1 MKKVLI
7 GLLLIIPMAI
17 VAAVVLVTNVVLITP
32 DITVASV
39 AIVDPDFYQDV
50 DNVSLYFDRPGMQY
64 QLAALVLPKKATN
77 KKVHWS
83 IENSVSYDPEYEG
96 DIATVDDNGN
106 VTINWTGTFDVVAK
120 TDDGGKTDRCRF
132 EIKSD
137 VARSAY
143 IVYKDAKQLDGM
155 PGIDITTDEI
165 IRLEACAH
173 PIDVDLE
180 YVTWE
185 SSDKNVLSVDANGVV
200 VPQGAGTAT
209 VTMKLKSKDFVSGS
223 EKRVAPE
230 IVRTV
235 QITVRGG
242 VFPTALKYVHT
253 DSVSLSSIGAEGSTL
268 VKSQNATL
276 ESGTIVFSGKTGY
289 AVLEK
294 GGKTMTLR
302 KVESETSIVFENAD
316 VIENNTVIVGKV
328 PYKLNAIFAASG
340 EKASGA
346 RYYSSNP
353 DVATID
359 EKTGLITAISSG
371 EVTFAAE
378 FGGERISIDLHVRKP
393 VIYFMLEKDA
403 PQGIADECV
412 YGSMYFEY
420 SGEEMTGR
428 LVPFRQIKV
437 VAPEDLTGSENLNR
451 FKWSVVSDGDI
462 ATIDENGVI
471 TFSEFEKGV
480 RKNVKVI
487 AEAKDSP
494 YAGDSIRREY
504 NFTVMYGVNVKT
516 ADELTKAVNEEID
529 GKDGKKYK
537 YEVFMR
543 NDITI
548 RSIRYTEQD
557 TSKLNVSS
565 SDKGDETRTWFNAP
579 LTLTT
584 SLYGNGY
591 TIDWKHKDFD
601 KATDK
606 ANIMGSNIFML
617 KGQEDKNEPRV
628 LLRNVKVKSS
638 ELPKEN
644 SFASNDFVGIGV
656 QTMGNVHVQYCVIEN
671 AMYCMRIGGYDNQEK
686 AVEKGDFAETLIE
699 GTIMSNS
706 SKFTCF
712 SWCTFKNQRVVMKNC
727 VYGQAASPSVGFSS
741 GDDNEEHTCNLDIQG
756 ILRIYNWKQDID
768 LDLVGRITSNEA
780 IDNLLKEVIQK
791 GLSGKR
797 YEHLFVKDSGVR
809 YMHCGMLFSGLN
821 HENRVTVTGALEENG
836 FDHEEIQISE
846 LVEEVNKVLAS
857 TLKGKLNPVT
867 FYGYTDESKTPVKHN
882 SNLVHSQGLYKL
894 LRGE

>member
-106 VTINWTGTFDVVAK
+106 VTINWTGTFDIVAK

-143 IVYKDAKQLDGM
+143 IVYKDVKLGET

-242 VFPTALKYVHT
+242 MFPTALKYVHT

-276 ESGTIVFSGKTGY
+276 KSDAIVFSGTGY

-302 KVESETSIVFENAD
+302 KVESENSIVFENAD
-316 VIENNTVIVGKV
+316 VIENSTVIVGKV

-346 RYYSSNP
+346 RYKSLNT

-371 EVTFAAE
+371 GVTFTAE
-378 FGGERISIDLHVRKP
+378 FGEERISIDLRVRKP

-403 PQGIADECV
+403 PQGIADECI
-412 YGSMYFEY
+412 YGNMYFEY

-428 LVPFRQIKV
+428 LVPVRQIKV
-437 VAPEDLTGSENLNR
+437 VAPEDLTGSENLSR

-480 RKNVKVI
+480 RKNVKVT

-494 YAGDSIRREY
+494 YAGDSIKREY
-504 NFTVMYGVNVKT
+504 NFIVMYGVNVET

-529 GKDGKKYK
+529 GKK
-537 YEVFMR
+537 YEVFLR

-548 RSIRYTEQD
+548 RSIRYTEAD
-557 TSKLNVSS
+557 TSGISGE
-565 SDKGDETRTWFNAP
+565 KGEETRTWSDAP
-579 LTLTT
+579 LRLST
-584 SLYGNGY
+584 SLYGNGH
-591 TIDWKHKDFD
+591 TIDWKHRDYDDPTAKP
-601 KATDK
+601 
-606 ANIMGSNIFML
+606 NIMGSNILMMD
-617 KGQEDKNEPRV
+617 GPQEKDAPRV
-628 LLRNVKVKSS
+628 LLRNVKIKSS
-638 ELPKEN
+638 ELPKSN
-644 SFASNDFVGIGV
+644 TFASKDFVGIGIL
-656 QTMGNVHVQYCVIEN
+656 TKGNVHVQYCIIEN
-671 AMYCMRIGGYDNQEK
+671 AMYCMYVRGYDNEEEAIK
-686 AVEKGDFAETLIE
+686 KGDFAETLIE

-712 SWCTFKNQRVVMKNC
+712 SWCTYKNQRVVMKNC

-756 ILRIYNWKQDID
+756 ILRIYNWKQDVD
-768 LDLVGRITSNEA
+768 LDLVGGITNNDA
-780 IDNLLKEVIQK
+780 IDNILKEVIQK
-791 GLSGKR
+791 GLQGKR

-836 FDHEEIQISE
+836 FDHVEIKLNE
-846 LVEEVNKVLAS
+846 LVAEISPGAAIIVGN
-857 TLKGKLNPVT
+857 LKPVT

-882 SNLVHSQGLYKL
+882 SNLVHSQELYKL

>member
-32 DITVASV
+32 DITVASI

-253 DSVSLSSIGAEGSTL
+253 DSVSLSSIGAVGSTL

-276 ESGTIVFSGKTGY
+276 ESGAIVFSGKTGY

-316 VIENNTVIVGKV
+316 VIENSTVIVGKV

-346 RYYSSNP
+346 RYKSLNT

-371 EVTFAAE
+371 EVTFTAE
-378 FGGERISIDLHVRKP
+378 FGEESISIDLHVRKP

-412 YGSMYFEY
+412 YGNMYFEY

-437 VAPEDLTGSENLNR
+437 VAPEDLTGSENLSR

-471 TFSEFEKGV
+471 TFSNFEKGV

-487 AEAKDSP
+487 AEAMDSP
-494 YAGDSIRREY
+494 YAGDSIKREY
-504 NFTVMYGVNVKT
+504 NFTVMYGVNVET
-516 ADELTKAVNEEID
+516 ADELMKAVNKEID
-529 GKDGKKYK
+529 GKK

-548 RSIRYTEQD
+548 RSKRYTEAD
-557 TSKLNVSS
+557 TSRFSGE
-565 SDKGDETRTWFNAP
+565 KGEETRTWDDAP
-579 LTLTT
+579 LRLTT
-584 SLYGNGY
+584 SLYGNGH
-591 TIDWKHKDFD
+591 TIDWKHIKYDD
-601 KATDK
+601 PTAKP
-606 ANIMGSNIFML
+606 NIMGSNILMMDGPQG
-617 KGQEDKNEPRV
+617 KDAPRV
-628 LLRNVKVKSS
+628 LLRNVKIKSS
-638 ELPKEN
+638 ELPKN
-644 SFASNDFVGIGV
+644 NTFASKDFVGTGV
-656 QTMGNVHVQYCVIEN
+656 LTKGNVHVQYCVIEN
-671 AMYCMRIGGYDNQEK
+671 AMFCMKVGSYNNEEE
-686 AVEKGDFAETLIE
+686 AVKKGDFAETLIE

-712 SWCTFKNQRVVMKNC
+712 SWCAYKNQRVVMKNC

-756 ILRIYNWKQDID
+756 MLRIYNWKQDVD
-768 LDLVGRITSNEA
+768 LDLVGGITNNDA
-780 IDNLLKEVIQK
+780 IDNILKDVIQK

-809 YMHCGMLFSGLN
+809 YMHCGMLFSGLSQ
-821 HENRVTVTGALEENG
+821 ENRVTVTGALEENG
-836 FDHEEIQISE
+836 FDHAEIKLNE
-846 LVEEVNKVLAS
+846 LVAEISPGAAIIVGNMH
-857 TLKGKLNPVT
+857 PVT

-882 SNLVHSQGLYKL
+882 SNLVHSQELYKL

>member
-106 VTINWTGTFDVVAK
+106 VTINWTGTFDIVAK

-143 IVYKDAKQLDGM
+143 IVYKDVKLGET

-253 DSVSLSSIGAEGSTL
+253 DRVSLSSIDAVGSTL

-276 ESGTIVFSGKTGY
+276 ESDVIVFSGKTGY

-316 VIENNTVIVGKV
+316 VIENSTVIVGKV
-328 PYKLNAIFAASG
+328 PYKLNAIFAANG

-346 RYYSSNP
+346 RYCSLNP

-371 EVTFAAE
+371 EVTFTAE
-378 FGGERISIDLHVRKP
+378 FGEESISIDLHVRKP

-412 YGSMYFEY
+412 YGNMYFEY

-437 VAPEDLTGSENLNR
+437 VAPEDLTGSENLSR
-451 FKWSVVSDGDI
+451 FKWSVVSDDNI
-462 ATIDENGVI
+462 ATKIDENGVI

-480 RKNVKVI
+480 RKNVKVT

-494 YAGDSIRREY
+494 YAGDSIKREY
-504 NFTVMYGVNVKT
+504 NFTVMYGVNVET
-516 ADELTKAVNEEID
+516 ADELTKVVNEGI
-529 GKDGKKYK
+529 DGKKY
-537 YEVFMR
+537 EVFLR

-548 RSIRYTEQD
+548 RSIRYTEAD
-557 TSKLNVSS
+557 TSGISGE
-565 SDKGDETRTWFNAP
+565 KGEETRTWDDAP
-579 LTLTT
+579 LRLTT
-584 SLYGNGY
+584 SLYGNGH
-591 TIDWKHKDFD
+591 TIDWKHRDYDDPTAKP
-601 KATDK
+601 
-606 ANIMGSNIFML
+606 NIMGSNILVMDGPQG
-617 KGQEDKNEPRV
+617 KDAPRV
-628 LLRNVKVKSS
+628 LLRNVKIKSS
-638 ELPKEN
+638 ELPKSN
-644 SFASNDFVGIGV
+644 TFASKDFVGTGV
-656 QTMGNVHVQYCVIEN
+656 LTKGNVHVQYCVIEN
-671 AMYCMRIGGYDNQEK
+671 AMFCMKVGSYNNEEEAIK
-686 AVEKGDFAETLIE
+686 KGDFAETLIE

-712 SWCTFKNQRVVMKNC
+712 SWCAYKNQRVVMKNC

-756 ILRIYNWKQDID
+756 ILRIYNWKQDVD
-768 LDLVGRITSNEA
+768 LDLVGGITNNDA
-780 IDNLLKEVIQK
+780 IDNILKEVIQK
-791 GLSGKR
+791 GLQGKR

-836 FDHEEIQISE
+836 FDHAEIKLNE
-846 LVEEVNKVLAS
+846 LVAEISPGAAIIVGN
-857 TLKGKLNPVT
+857 LKPVT

-882 SNLVHSQGLYKL
+882 SNLVHSQELYKL

>member
-32 DITVASV
+32 DITVASI

-106 VTINWTGTFDVVAK
+106 VTINWTGTFDIVAK

-143 IVYKDAKQLDGM
+143 IVYKDVKLGET

-165 IRLEACAH
+165 IHLEACAH

-276 ESGTIVFSGKTGY
+276 ESGAIVFSGKTGY

-316 VIENNTVIVGKV
+316 VIENSTVIVGKV

-346 RYYSSNP
+346 RYDSKNP

-371 EVTFAAE
+371 EVTFTAE
-378 FGGERISIDLHVRKP
+378 CGGESISFDLHVRKP

-412 YGSMYFEY
+412 YGNMYFKY
-420 SGEEMTGR
+420 SGEKIDGLTNT
-428 LVPFRQIKV
+428 RQLKV
-437 VAPEDLTGSENLNR
+437 VAPEDLTGSEKLSR
-451 FKWSVVSDGDI
+451 FKWSVVSDDNI
-462 ATIDENGVI
+462 ATIDENGMI

-480 RKNVKVI
+480 RKNVKVV

-494 YAGDSIRREY
+494 YAGDSIKREY
-504 NFTVMYGVNVKT
+504 NFTVMYGVNVET

-529 GKDGKKYK
+529 GKK
-537 YEVFMR
+537 YEVFLR

-548 RSIRYTEQD
+548 RSVRYTESD
-557 TSKLNVSS
+557 TSGISGE
-565 SDKGDETRTWFNAP
+565 KGEEIRTWCNAP
-579 LTLTT
+579 LRLST
-584 SLYGNGY
+584 SLYGNGH
-591 TIDWKHKDFD
+591 TIDWKHRDYDDPTAKP
-601 KATDK
+601 
-606 ANIMGSNIFML
+606 NIMGSNILVMDGPQG
-617 KGQEDKNEPRV
+617 KDAPRV
-628 LLRNVKVKSS
+628 LLRNVKIKSS
-638 ELPKEN
+638 ELPKSN
-644 SFASNDFVGIGV
+644 TFASKDFVGIGV
-656 QTMGNVHVQYCVIEN
+656 ETKGNVHVQYCIIEN
-671 AMYCMRIGGYDNQEK
+671 AMYCMRVGSYDNEEE
-686 AVEKGDFAETLIE
+686 AVKKGDFAETLIE

-712 SWCTFKNQRVVMKNC
+712 SWCTYKNQRVVMKNC

-756 ILRIYNWKQDID
+756 ILRIYNWKQYVD
-768 LDLVGRITSNEA
+768 LDLVGGITNNDA
-780 IDNLLKEVIQK
+780 IDNLLKEIIQK
-791 GLSGKR
+791 GLQGKR
-797 YEHLFVKDSGVR
+797 YEHLFVKDAGIP

-836 FDHEEIQISE
+836 FDHAEIKLNE
-846 LVEEVNKVLAS
+846 LVAEISPGAAIIVGN
-857 TLKGKLNPVT
+857 LKPVT

-882 SNLVHSQGLYKL
+882 SNLVHSQELYKL

>member
-32 DITVASV
+32 DITVASI

-106 VTINWTGTFDVVAK
+106 VTINWTGTFDIVAK

-143 IVYKDAKQLDGM
+143 IVYKDVKLGET

-235 QITVRGG
+235 QIRVRGG

-253 DSVSLSSIGAEGSTL
+253 DSISLSSIGAEGSTL

-276 ESGTIVFSGKTGY
+276 ESGAIVFSGKTGY

-302 KVESETSIVFENAD
+302 KVESENSIVFENAD
-316 VIENNTVIVGKV
+316 VIENSTVIVGKV

-346 RYYSSNP
+346 RYYSSNT

-371 EVTFAAE
+371 EVTFTAE
-378 FGGERISIDLHVRKP
+378 FGEERISIDLRVRKP

-403 PQGIADECV
+403 PQGIADECI
-412 YGSMYFEY
+412 YGNMYFEY

-428 LVPFRQIKV
+428 LVPVRQIKV
-437 VAPEDLTGSENLNR
+437 VAPEDLTGSENLSR

-471 TFSEFEKGV
+471 TITLSESEKGV
-480 RKNVKVI
+480 RKNVKVT

-494 YAGDSIRREY
+494 YAGDSIKREY
-504 NFTVMYGVNVKT
+504 NFTVMYGVNVET

-529 GKDGKKYK
+529 GKK
-537 YEVFMR
+537 YEVFLR

-548 RSIRYTEQD
+548 RSIRYTEAD
-557 TSKLNVSS
+557 TSGISGE
-565 SDKGDETRTWFNAP
+565 KGEETRTWCNAP
-579 LTLTT
+579 LRLST
-584 SLYGNGY
+584 SLYGNGH
-591 TIDWKHKDFD
+591 TIDWKHRDYDDPTAKP
-601 KATDK
+601 
-606 ANIMGSNIFML
+606 NIMGSNILVMDGPEG
-617 KGQEDKNEPRV
+617 KDAPRV
-628 LLRNVKVKSS
+628 LLRNVKIKSS
-638 ELPKEN
+638 ELPKSN
-644 SFASNDFVGIGV
+644 TFASKDFVGIGV
-656 QTMGNVHVQYCVIEN
+656 ETKGNVHVQYCVIEN
-671 AMYCMRIGGYDNQEK
+671 AMYCMRVGSYDNEEE
-686 AVEKGDFAETLIE
+686 AINKGDFAETLIE

-712 SWCTFKNQRVVMKNC
+712 SWCTYKNQRVVMKNC

-756 ILRIYNWKQDID
+756 ILRIYNWKQDVD
-768 LDLVGRITSNEA
+768 LDLVGGITNNDA
-780 IDNLLKEVIQK
+780 IDKILKDVIQK

-836 FDHEEIQISE
+836 FDHVEIKLNE
-846 LVEEVNKVLAS
+846 LVAEISPGAAIIVGN
-857 TLKGKLNPVT
+857 LKPVT

-882 SNLVHSQGLYKL
+882 SNLVHSQELYKL

>member
-32 DITVASV
+32 DITVASI

-120 TDDGGKTDRCRF
+120 TDDGGKIDRCRF

-143 IVYKDAKQLDGM
+143 IVYKDVKLGET

-253 DSVSLSSIGAEGSTL
+253 DSISLSSIGAEGSTL

-276 ESGTIVFSGKTGY
+276 KSGAIVFSGKTGY

-302 KVESETSIVFENAD
+302 KVESENSIVFENAD
-316 VIENNTVIVGKV
+316 VIENSTVIVGKV

-346 RYYSSNP
+346 RYYSLNT

-371 EVTFAAE
+371 EVTFTAK
-378 FGGERISIDLHVRKP
+378 FGEEGEEIISIDLHVRKP

-412 YGSMYFEY
+412 YGNMYFEY

-428 LVPFRQIKV
+428 LVPLRQIKV
-437 VAPEDLTGSENLNR
+437 VAPEDLTGSENLSR

-462 ATIDENGVI
+462 ATIDENGMI

-480 RKNVKVI
+480 RKNVKVT

-494 YAGDSIRREY
+494 YAGDSIKREY
-504 NFTVMYGVNVKT
+504 NFTVMYGVNVET

-529 GKDGKKYK
+529 GKK
-537 YEVFMR
+537 YEVFLR

-548 RSIRYTEQD
+548 RSIRYTEAD
-557 TSKLNVSS
+557 TSGISGE
-565 SDKGDETRTWFNAP
+565 KGEETRTWCNAP
-579 LTLTT
+579 LRLST
-584 SLYGNGY
+584 SLYGNGH
-591 TIDWKHKDFD
+591 TIDWKHRDYDDPTAKP
-601 KATDK
+601 
-606 ANIMGSNIFML
+606 NIMGSNILVMDGPQG
-617 KGQEDKNEPRV
+617 KDAPRV
-628 LLRNVKVKSS
+628 LLRNVKIKSS
-638 ELPKEN
+638 ELPKSN
-644 SFASNDFVGIGV
+644 TFASKDFVGIGV
-656 QTMGNVHVQYCVIEN
+656 ETKGNVHVQYCVIEN
-671 AMYCMRIGGYDNQEK
+671 AMYCMRVGSYDNEEE
-686 AVEKGDFAETLIE
+686 AINKGDFAETLIE

-712 SWCTFKNQRVVMKNC
+712 SWCTYKNQRVVMKNC

-756 ILRIYNWKQDID
+756 ILRIYNWKQNVD
-768 LDLVGRITSNEA
+768 LDLVGGITNNDA
-780 IDNLLKEVIQK
+780 IDNILKEVIQK

-809 YMHCGMLFSGLN
+809 YMHCGMLFSGLA

-836 FDHEEIQISE
+836 FDHVEIKLNE
-846 LVEEVNKVLAS
+846 LVAEISPGAAIIVGN
-857 TLKGKLNPVT
+857 LKPVT

-882 SNLVHSQGLYKL
+882 SNLVHSQELYKL

>member
-106 VTINWTGTFDVVAK
+106 VTINWTGTFDIVAK

-143 IVYKDAKQLDGM
+143 IVYKDVKLGET

-253 DSVSLSSIGAEGSTL
+253 DSISLSSIGAEGSTL

-276 ESGTIVFSGKTGY
+276 ESDAIVFSGTGY

-294 GGKTMTLR
+294 GGKTMMLR

-316 VIENNTVIVGKV
+316 VIENSTVIVGKV

-346 RYYSSNP
+346 RYKSLNT

-371 EVTFAAE
+371 EVTFTAE
-378 FGGERISIDLHVRKP
+378 FGEERISIDLRVRKP

-403 PQGIADECV
+403 PQGIADECI
-412 YGSMYFEY
+412 YGNMYFEY

-428 LVPFRQIKV
+428 LVPVRQIKV
-437 VAPEDLTGSENLNR
+437 VAPEDLTGSENLSR

-462 ATIDENGVI
+462 ATIDENGMI

-480 RKNVKVI
+480 RKNVKVT

-494 YAGDSIRREY
+494 YAGDSIKREY
-504 NFTVMYGVNVKT
+504 NFTVMYGVNVET

-529 GKDGKKYK
+529 GKK
-537 YEVFMR
+537 YEVFLR

-548 RSIRYTEQD
+548 RSIRYTEAD
-557 TSKLNVSS
+557 TSGISGE
-565 SDKGDETRTWFNAP
+565 KGEETRTWCNAP
-579 LTLTT
+579 LRLST
-584 SLYGNGY
+584 SLYGNGH
-591 TIDWKHKDFD
+591 TIDWKHRDYDDPTAKP
-601 KATDK
+601 
-606 ANIMGSNIFML
+606 NIMGSNILVMDGPQG
-617 KGQEDKNEPRV
+617 KDAPRV
-628 LLRNVKVKSS
+628 LLRNVKIKSS
-638 ELPKEN
+638 ELPKSN
-644 SFASNDFVGIGV
+644 TFASKDFVGIGV
-656 QTMGNVHVQYCVIEN
+656 ETKGNVHVQYCVIEN
-671 AMYCMRIGGYDNQEK
+671 AMYCMRVGSYDNEEE
-686 AVEKGDFAETLIE
+686 AINKGDFAETLIE

-712 SWCTFKNQRVVMKNC
+712 SWCTYKNQRVVMKNC

-756 ILRIYNWKQDID
+756 ILRIYNWKQDVD
-768 LDLVGRITSNEA
+768 LDLVGGITNNDA
-780 IDNLLKEVIQK
+780 IDKILKDVIQK

-836 FDHEEIQISE
+836 FDHAEIKLNE
-846 LVEEVNKVLAS
+846 LVAEISPGAAIIVGN
-857 TLKGKLNPVT
+857 LKPVT

-882 SNLVHSQGLYKL
+882 SNLVHSQELYKL

>member
-106 VTINWTGTFDVVAK
+106 VTINWTGTFDIVAK

-143 IVYKDAKQLDGM
+143 IVYKDVKLGET

-253 DSVSLSSIGAEGSTL
+253 DSISLSSIGAEGSTL

-276 ESGTIVFSGKTGY
+276 ESGAIVFSGKTGY

-302 KVESETSIVFENAD
+302 KVESENSIVFENAD
-316 VIENNTVIVGKV
+316 VIENSTVIVGKV

-346 RYYSSNP
+346 RYYSSNT

-371 EVTFAAE
+371 EVTFTAK
-378 FGGERISIDLHVRKP
+378 FGEEIISIDLRVRKP

-403 PQGIADECV
+403 PQGIADECI
-412 YGSMYFEY
+412 YGNMYFEY

-428 LVPFRQIKV
+428 LVPVRQIKV
-437 VAPEDLTGSENLNR
+437 VAPEDLTGSENLSR

-471 TFSEFEKGV
+471 TITLSESEKGV
-480 RKNVKVI
+480 RKNVKVT

-494 YAGDSIRREY
+494 YAGDSIKREY
-504 NFTVMYGVNVKT
+504 NFTVMYGVNVET

-529 GKDGKKYK
+529 GKK
-537 YEVFMR
+537 YEVFLR

-548 RSIRYTEQD
+548 RSIRYTEAD
-557 TSKLNVSS
+557 TSGISGE
-565 SDKGDETRTWFNAP
+565 KGEETRTWCNAP
-579 LTLTT
+579 LKLTT
-584 SLYGNGY
+584 SLYGNGH
-591 TIDWKHKDFD
+591 TIDWKHRDYDDPTAKP
-601 KATDK
+601 
-606 ANIMGSNIFML
+606 NIMGSNILVMDGPQG
-617 KGQEDKNEPRV
+617 KDAPRV
-628 LLRNVKVKSS
+628 LLRNVKIKSS
-638 ELPKEN
+638 ELPKSN
-644 SFASNDFVGIGV
+644 TFASKDFVGIGV
-656 QTMGNVHVQYCVIEN
+656 ETKGNVHVQYCVIEN
-671 AMYCMRIGGYDNQEK
+671 AMYCMRVGSYDNEEEAIK
-686 AVEKGDFAETLIE
+686 KGDFAETLIE

-712 SWCTFKNQRVVMKNC
+712 SWCTYKNQRVVMKNC

-741 GDDNEEHTCNLDIQG
+741 GDDNEEHTCNIDIQG
-756 ILRIYNWKQDID
+756 MLRIYNWKQDVD
-768 LDLVGRITSNEA
+768 LDLVGGITNNDA
-780 IDNLLKEVIQK
+780 IDNILKEVIQK
-791 GLSGKR
+791 GLQGKR

-836 FDHEEIQISE
+836 FDHVEIKLNE
-846 LVEEVNKVLAS
+846 LVAEISPGAAIIVGN
-857 TLKGKLNPVT
+857 LKPVT

-882 SNLVHSQGLYKL
+882 SNLVHSQELYKL

>member
-83 IENSVSYDPEYEG
+83 IENSVSYDPEYKG

-137 VARSAY
+137 VASSAY
-143 IVYKDAKQLDGM
+143 IVYKDVKLGET
-155 PGIDITTDEI
+155 PNIEITTDEI

-185 SSDKNVLSVDANGVV
+185 SNDKNVLSVDANGVV

-253 DSVSLSSIGAEGSTL
+253 DRVSLSSIDAVGSTL

-276 ESGTIVFSGKTGY
+276 ESGAIVFSGKTGY

-316 VIENNTVIVGKV
+316 VIENSTVIVGKV

-346 RYYSSNP
+346 RYYSLNT

-371 EVTFAAE
+371 EVTFTAE
-378 FGGERISIDLHVRKP
+378 FGEERISIDLRVRKP

-412 YGSMYFEY
+412 YGNMYFEY
-420 SGEEMTGR
+420 SGKEMTGQ

-437 VAPEDLTGSENLNR
+437 VAPEDLTGSENRSR

-462 ATIDENGVI
+462 ATIDKNGVI
-471 TFSEFEKGV
+471 TITFSESEKGV
-480 RKNVKVI
+480 RKNVKVV

-494 YAGDSIRREY
+494 YAGDSIKREY
-504 NFTVMYGVNVKT
+504 NFTVMYGVNVET

-529 GKDGKKYK
+529 GKK
-537 YEVFMR
+537 YEVFLR

-548 RSIRYTEQD
+548 SSIRYTEAD
-557 TSKLNVSS
+557 TRNISGE
-565 SDKGDETRTWFNAP
+565 KGEEIRTWCNAP
-579 LTLTT
+579 LKLTT
-584 SLYGNGY
+584 SLYGNGH
-591 TIDWKHKDFD
+591 TIDWKHRDYDDPTEKP
-601 KATDK
+601 
-606 ANIMGSNIFML
+606 NIMGSNILVMD
-617 KGQEDKNEPRV
+617 GPQDKDAPRV
-628 LLRNVKVKSS
+628 LLRNVKIKSS
-638 ELPKEN
+638 ELPKN
-644 SFASNDFVGIGV
+644 NTFANKDFVGIGV
-656 QTMGNVHVQYCVIEN
+656 ETKGNVHVQYCVIEN
-671 AMYCMRIGGYDNQEK
+671 AMYCMRVGGYDNEEE
-686 AVEKGDFAETLIE
+686 AVKKGDFAETLIE

-741 GDDNEEHTCNLDIQG
+741 GDNNKEHTCNLDIQG
-756 ILRIYNWKQDID
+756 ILRIYNWKQDVD
-768 LDLVGRITSNEA
+768 LDLVGGITNNEA

-809 YMHCGMLFSGLN
+809 YMHCGMMFSGLYYK
-821 HENRVTVTGALEENG
+821 NRITVTGAIEENG

-846 LVEEVNKVLAS
+846 LVEETNKVLAS

-882 SNLVHSQGLYKL
+882 SNLVHSQELYKL

>member
-106 VTINWTGTFDVVAK
+106 VTINWTGTFDIVAK

-143 IVYKDAKQLDGM
+143 IVYKDVKLGET

-253 DSVSLSSIGAEGSTL
+253 DSISLSSIGAEGSTL

-276 ESGTIVFSGKTGY
+276 ESGAIVFSGKTGY
-289 AVLEK
+289 AILEK

-316 VIENNTVIVGKV
+316 VIENSTVIVGKV

-346 RYYSSNP
+346 RYYSLNP

-359 EKTGLITAISSG
+359 EKTGLITAISSS
-371 EVTFAAE
+371 EVTFTAE
-378 FGGERISIDLHVRKP
+378 FGEERISIDLRVRKP

-412 YGSMYFEY
+412 YGNMYFEY

-428 LVPFRQIKV
+428 LVPFRQIQV
-437 VAPEDLTGSENLNR
+437 VAPEDLTGSENLSR

-462 ATIDENGVI
+462 ATIDENGMI
-471 TFSEFEKGV
+471 TFSLSKNEKGV

-494 YAGDSIRREY
+494 YAGDSIKREY
-504 NFTVMYGVNVKT
+504 NFTVMYGVNVET

-529 GKDGKKYK
+529 GNDGKKYK

-548 RSIRYTEQD
+548 RSIRYTEAD
-557 TSKLNVSS
+557 TSGISGE
-565 SDKGDETRTWFNAP
+565 KGEETRTWCNAP
-579 LTLTT
+579 LRLST
-584 SLYGNGY
+584 SLYGNGH
-591 TIDWKHKDFD
+591 TIDWKHRDYDDPTAKP
-601 KATDK
+601 
-606 ANIMGSNIFML
+606 NIMGSNILVMDGPQG
-617 KGQEDKNEPRV
+617 KDAPRV
-628 LLRNVKVKSS
+628 LLRNVKIKSS
-638 ELPKEN
+638 ELPKSN
-644 SFASNDFVGIGV
+644 TFASKDFVGIGV
-656 QTMGNVHVQYCVIEN
+656 ETKGNVHVQYCVIEN
-671 AMYCMRIGGYDNQEK
+671 AMYCMRVGSYDNEEE
-686 AVEKGDFAETLIE
+686 AINKGDFAETLIE

-712 SWCTFKNQRVVMKNC
+712 SWCTYKNQRVVMKNC

-741 GDDNEEHTCNLDIQG
+741 GDDNEDHTCNLDIQG
-756 ILRIYNWKQDID
+756 ILRIYNWKQDVD
-768 LDLVGRITSNEA
+768 LDLVGGITNNDA
-780 IDNLLKEVIQK
+780 IDNILKEVIQK
-791 GLSGKR
+791 GLQGKR

-836 FDHEEIQISE
+836 FDHVEIKLNE
-846 LVEEVNKVLAS
+846 LVAEISPGAAIIVGN
-857 TLKGKLNPVT
+857 LKPVT

-882 SNLVHSQGLYKL
+882 SNLVHSQELYKL

>member
-32 DITVASV
+32 DITVASI

-50 DNVSLYFDRPGMQY
+50 DSVSLYFDRPGMQY

-276 ESGTIVFSGKTGY
+276 ESDAIVFSEKTGY

-316 VIENNTVIVGKV
+316 VIENSTVIVGKV

-346 RYYSSNP
+346 RYYSSNT

-371 EVTFAAE
+371 EVTFTAE
-378 FGGERISIDLHVRKP
+378 FGEERISIDLHVRKP

-412 YGSMYFEY
+412 YGNMYFEY

-494 YAGDSIRREY
+494 YAGDSIKREY
-504 NFTVMYGVNVKT
+504 NFTVMYGVNVET
-516 ADELTKAVNEEID
+516 ADELMKAVNEEID
-529 GKDGKKYK
+529 GKK

-548 RSIRYTEQD
+548 RSIRYTESD
-557 TSKLNVSS
+557 TRNISG
-565 SDKGDETRTWFNAP
+565 DKGEEIRTWCNAP
-579 LTLTT
+579 LRLST
-584 SLYGNGY
+584 SLYGNGH
-591 TIDWKHKDFD
+591 TIDWKHRDYDDPTAKP
-601 KATDK
+601 
-606 ANIMGSNIFML
+606 NIMGSNILVMDGPEG
-617 KGQEDKNEPRV
+617 KDAPRV
-628 LLRNVKVKSS
+628 LLRNVKIKSS
-638 ELPKEN
+638 ELPKN
-644 SFASNDFVGIGV
+644 NTFANKDFVGIGV

-671 AMYCMRIGGYDNQEK
+671 AMYCMRVGSYDNEEE
-686 AVEKGDFAETLIE
+686 AVKKGDFAETLIE

-712 SWCTFKNQRVVMKNC
+712 SWCIFKNQRVVMKNC

-756 ILRIYNWKQDID
+756 ILRIYNWKQDVD
-768 LDLVGRITSNEA
+768 LDLVGGITNNDA
-780 IDNLLKEVIQK
+780 IDKILKDVIQK
-791 GLSGKR
+791 GLQGKR

-809 YMHCGMLFSGLN
+809 YMHCGMLFSGLSQ
-821 HENRVTVTGALEENG
+821 ENRVTVTGALEENG
-836 FDHEEIQISE
+836 FDHAEIKLNE
-846 LVEEVNKVLAS
+846 LVAEISPGAAIIVGNM
-857 TLKGKLNPVT
+857 NPVT
-867 FYGYTDESKTPVKHN
+867 FYGYTDENKTPVKHN
-882 SNLVHSQGLYKL
+882 SNLVHSQELYKL

>member
-32 DITVASV
+32 DITVASI

-106 VTINWTGTFDVVAK
+106 VTINWTGTFDIVAK

-143 IVYKDAKQLDGM
+143 IVYKDVKLGET
-155 PGIDITTDEI
+155 PGLDITTDEI

-242 VFPTALKYVHT
+242 VFQTALKYVHT

-276 ESGTIVFSGKTGY
+276 KSGAIVFSGTGY

-346 RYYSSNP
+346 RYYSSNT
-353 DVATID
+353 DIATID
-359 EKTGLITAISSG
+359 AKTGLITAISSG
-371 EVTFAAE
+371 EVTFTAE
-378 FGGERISIDLHVRKP
+378 FGEERISIDLRVRKP

-403 PQGIADECV
+403 PQGIADECI
-412 YGSMYFEY
+412 YGNMYFEY

-428 LVPFRQIKV
+428 LVPVRQIKV
-437 VAPEDLTGSENLNR
+437 VAPEDLTGSENLSR

-462 ATIDENGVI
+462 ATIDENGMI

-480 RKNVKVI
+480 RKNVKVT

-494 YAGDSIRREY
+494 YAGDSIKREY
-504 NFTVMYGVNVKT
+504 NFTVMYGVNVET

-529 GKDGKKYK
+529 GKK
-537 YEVFMR
+537 YEVFLR

-548 RSIRYTEQD
+548 RSIRYTEAD
-557 TSKLNVSS
+557 TSGISGE
-565 SDKGDETRTWFNAP
+565 KGEETRTWCNAP
-579 LTLTT
+579 LRLST
-584 SLYGNGY
+584 SLYGNGH
-591 TIDWKHKDFD
+591 TIDWKHRDYDDPTAKP
-601 KATDK
+601 
-606 ANIMGSNIFML
+606 NIMGSNILVMDGPQG
-617 KGQEDKNEPRV
+617 KDAPRV
-628 LLRNVKVKSS
+628 LLRNVKIKSS
-638 ELPKEN
+638 ELPKSN
-644 SFASNDFVGIGV
+644 TFASKDFVGIGV
-656 QTMGNVHVQYCVIEN
+656 ETKGNVHVQYCVIEN
-671 AMYCMRIGGYDNQEK
+671 AMYCMRVGSYDNEEE
-686 AVEKGDFAETLIE
+686 AINKGDFAETLIE

-712 SWCTFKNQRVVMKNC
+712 SWCTYKNQRVVMKNC

-741 GDDNEEHTCNLDIQG
+741 GDDNEDHTCNLDIQG
-756 ILRIYNWKQDID
+756 ILRIYNWKQDVD
-768 LDLVGRITSNEA
+768 LDLVGGITNNDA
-780 IDNLLKEVIQK
+780 IDNILKEVIQK
-791 GLSGKR
+791 GLQGKR

-836 FDHEEIQISE
+836 FDQVEIKLNE
-846 LVEEVNKVLAS
+846 LVAEISPGAAIIVGN
-857 TLKGKLNPVT
+857 LKPVT

-882 SNLVHSQGLYKL
+882 SNLVHSQELYKL

>member
-137 VARSAY
+137 VAKSAY
-143 IVYKDAKQLDGM
+143 IVYKDVKLGET
-155 PGIDITTDEI
+155 PNIDITTDEI

-180 YVTWE
+180 YVIWE

-253 DSVSLSSIGAEGSTL
+253 DSVSLSSIGAVGSTL

-276 ESGTIVFSGKTGY
+276 ESDAIVFSGKTGY

-316 VIENNTVIVGKV
+316 VIENSTVIVGKV

-346 RYYSSNP
+346 RYYSSNT

-371 EVTFAAE
+371 EVTFTAE
-378 FGGERISIDLHVRKP
+378 FGEERISIDLRVRKP

-412 YGSMYFEY
+412 YGNMYF
-420 SGEEMTGR
+420 EMTGR

-437 VAPEDLTGSENLNR
+437 VAPEDLTGSENRSR
-451 FKWSVVSDGDI
+451 FKWSVVSDDNI
-462 ATIDENGVI
+462 VTKIDENGMI

-480 RKNVKVI
+480 RKNVKVT

-494 YAGDSIRREY
+494 YAGDSIKREY
-504 NFTVMYGVNVKT
+504 NFTVMYGVNVET

-529 GKDGKKYK
+529 GNK
-537 YEVFMR
+537 YEVFLR

-548 RSIRYTEQD
+548 RSIRYTEAD
-557 TSKLNVSS
+557 TRNISGE
-565 SDKGDETRTWFNAP
+565 KGEEIRTWCNAP
-579 LTLTT
+579 LKLTT
-584 SLYGNGY
+584 SLYGNGH
-591 TIDWKHKDFD
+591 TIDWKHRDYDDPTEKP
-601 KATDK
+601 
-606 ANIMGSNIFML
+606 NIMGSNILVMD
-617 KGQEDKNEPRV
+617 GPQDKDAPRV
-628 LLRNVKVKSS
+628 LLRNVKIKSS
-638 ELPKEN
+638 ELPKN
-644 SFASNDFVGIGV
+644 NTFANKDFVGIGV
-656 QTMGNVHVQYCVIEN
+656 ETKGNVHVQYCVIEN
-671 AMYCMRIGGYDNQEK
+671 AMYCMRVGGYDNEEEAIK
-686 AVEKGDFAETLIE
+686 KGDFAETLIE

-741 GDDNEEHTCNLDIQG
+741 GDNNEEHTCNLDIQG
-756 ILRIYNWKQDID
+756 ILRIYNWKQDVD
-768 LDLVGRITSNEA
+768 LDLVGGITNNEA

-809 YMHCGMLFSGLN
+809 YMHCGMMFSGLYYK
-821 HENRVTVTGALEENG
+821 NRITVTGAIEENG

-846 LVEEVNKVLAS
+846 LVEETNKVLAS

-882 SNLVHSQGLYKL
+882 SNLVHSQELYKL

>member
-143 IVYKDAKQLDGM
+143 IVYKDVKLGET

-242 VFPTALKYVHT
+242 VFPTSLKYVHT
-253 DSVSLSSIGAEGSTL
+253 DSISLSSIGAEGSTL

-276 ESGTIVFSGKTGY
+276 ESGAIVFSGKTGY
-289 AVLEK
+289 AVIEK

-302 KVESETSIVFENAD
+302 KVESENSIVFENAD
-316 VIENNTVIVGKV
+316 VIENSTVIVGKV

-346 RYYSSNP
+346 RYYSLNT

-371 EVTFAAE
+371 EVTFTAE
-378 FGGERISIDLHVRKP
+378 FGEESISIDLRVRKP

-403 PQGIADECV
+403 PQGIADECI
-412 YGSMYFEY
+412 YGNMYF
-420 SGEEMTGR
+420 EEMTGR

-451 FKWSVVSDGDI
+451 FKWSVVSDGGI
-462 ATIDENGVI
+462 ATIDENGMI

-480 RKNVKVI
+480 RKNVKVT

-494 YAGDSIRREY
+494 YAGDSIKREY
-504 NFTVMYGVNVKT
+504 NFTVMYGVNVET

-529 GKDGKKYK
+529 GKK
-537 YEVFMR
+537 YEVFLR

-548 RSIRYTEQD
+548 RSIRYTEAD
-557 TSKLNVSS
+557 TSGISGE
-565 SDKGDETRTWFNAP
+565 KGEETRTWCNAP
-579 LTLTT
+579 LRLST
-584 SLYGNGY
+584 SLYGNGH
-591 TIDWKHKDFD
+591 TIDWKHRDYDDPTAKP
-601 KATDK
+601 
-606 ANIMGSNIFML
+606 NIMGSNILVMDGPQG
-617 KGQEDKNEPRV
+617 KDAPRV
-628 LLRNVKVKSS
+628 LLRNVKIKSS
-638 ELPKEN
+638 ELPKSN
-644 SFASNDFVGIGV
+644 TFASKDFVGIGV
-656 QTMGNVHVQYCVIEN
+656 ETKGNVHVQYCVIEN
-671 AMYCMRIGGYDNQEK
+671 AMYCMRVGSYDNEEE
-686 AVEKGDFAETLIE
+686 AINKGDFAETLIE

-712 SWCTFKNQRVVMKNC
+712 SWCTYKNQRVVMKNC

-756 ILRIYNWKQDID
+756 ILRIYNWKQDVD
-768 LDLVGRITSNEA
+768 LDLVGGITNNDA
-780 IDNLLKEVIQK
+780 IDNILKDVIQK

-809 YMHCGMLFSGLN
+809 YMHCGMLFSGLSQ
-821 HENRVTVTGALEENG
+821 ENRVTVTGALEENG
-836 FDHEEIQISE
+836 FDHVEIKLNE
-846 LVEEVNKVLAS
+846 LVAEISPGAAIIVGN
-857 TLKGKLNPVT
+857 LKPVT

-882 SNLVHSQGLYKL
+882 SNLVHSQELYKL

>member
-50 DNVSLYFDRPGMQY
+50 DSVSLYFDRPGMQY

-83 IENSVSYDPEYEG
+83 IENSVSYDPEYKG

-137 VARSAY
+137 VAKSAY
-143 IVYKDAKQLDGM
+143 IVYKDVKLGET

-185 SSDKNVLSVDANGVV
+185 SNDKHVLSVDANGVV

-253 DSVSLSSIGAEGSTL
+253 DNSVSLSSIGAEGSTL

-276 ESGTIVFSGKTGY
+276 ESDAIVFSGKTGY

-316 VIENNTVIVGKV
+316 VIENSTVIVGKV

-346 RYYSSNP
+346 RYYSSNT

-371 EVTFAAE
+371 EVTFTAE
-378 FGGERISIDLHVRKP
+378 FGEERISIDLRVRKP

-412 YGSMYFEY
+412 YGNMYFEY
-420 SGEEMTGR
+420 SGEEEMTGR

-437 VAPEDLTGSENLNR
+437 VAPEDLTGSENRSR

-462 ATIDENGVI
+462 ATIDENGMI
-471 TFSEFEKGV
+471 AFSEFEKGV
-480 RKNVKVI
+480 RKNVKVV

-494 YAGDSIRREY
+494 YAGDSIKREY
-504 NFTVMYGVNVKT
+504 NFTVMYGVNVAT
-516 ADELTKAVNEEID
+516 ADELTKAVNEKID
-529 GKDGKKYK
+529 GNK
-537 YEVFMR
+537 YEVFLR

-548 RSIRYTEQD
+548 CSIRYTEAD
-557 TSKLNVSS
+557 TRNISGE
-565 SDKGDETRTWFNAP
+565 KGEEIRTWCNAP
-579 LTLTT
+579 LKLTT
-584 SLYGNGY
+584 SLYGNGH
-591 TIDWKHKDFD
+591 TIDWKHRDYDDPTAKP
-601 KATDK
+601 
-606 ANIMGSNIFML
+606 NIMGSNILVMD
-617 KGQEDKNEPRV
+617 GPQEKDAPRV
-628 LLRNVKVKSS
+628 LLRNVKIKSS
-638 ELPKEN
+638 ELPKN
-644 SFASNDFVGIGV
+644 NTFANKDFVGIGV
-656 QTMGNVHVQYCVIEN
+656 ETKGNVHVQYCVIEN
-671 AMYCMRIGGYDNQEK
+671 AMYCMRVGGYDNEEEAIK
-686 AVEKGDFAETLIE
+686 KGDFAETLIE

-741 GDDNEEHTCNLDIQG
+741 GDNNEEHTCNLDIQG
-756 ILRIYNWKQDID
+756 ILRIYNWKQDVD
-768 LDLVGRITSNEA
+768 LDLVGGITNNEA

-809 YMHCGMLFSGLN
+809 YMHCGMMFSGLYYK
-821 HENRVTVTGALEENG
+821 NRITVTGAIEENG

-846 LVEEVNKVLAS
+846 LVEETNKVLAS

-882 SNLVHSQGLYKL
+882 SNLVHSQELYKL

>member
-32 DITVASV
+32 DITVASI

-137 VARSAY
+137 VAKSAY

-253 DSVSLSSIGAEGSTL
+253 DSVSLSKIGAVGSTL

-316 VIENNTVIVGKV
+316 VIENSTVIVGKV

-371 EVTFAAE
+371 EVTFTAE
-378 FGGERISIDLHVRKP
+378 FGEEGKERISIDLHVRKP

-420 SGEEMTGR
+420 PGEEMTGR
-428 LVPFRQIKV
+428 LVPLRQIKV
-437 VAPEDLTGSENLNR
+437 VAPDDLTGSENRSR

-462 ATIDENGVI
+462 ATKIDENGVI

-480 RKNVKVI
+480 RKNVKVT

-494 YAGDSIRREY
+494 YAGDSIKREY
-504 NFTVMYGVNVKT
+504 NFTVMYGVNVET

-529 GKDGKKYK
+529 GKK

-548 RSIRYTEQD
+548 RSIRYTESD
-557 TSKLNVSS
+557 TRNISGE
-565 SDKGDETRTWFNAP
+565 KGEEIRTWCNAP
-579 LTLTT
+579 LRLKT
-584 SLYGNGY
+584 SLYGNGH
-591 TIDWKHKDFD
+591 TIDWKHRDYDDPTAKP
-601 KATDK
+601 
-606 ANIMGSNIFML
+606 NIMGSNILVMDGPEG
-617 KGQEDKNEPRV
+617 KDAPRV
-628 LLRNVKVKSS
+628 LLRNVKIKSS
-638 ELPKEN
+638 ELPKN
-644 SFASNDFVGIGV
+644 NTFANKDFVGIGV
-656 QTMGNVHVQYCVIEN
+656 ETKGNVHVQYCIIEN
-671 AMYCMRIGGYDNQEK
+671 AMYCMRVGSYDNEEE
-686 AVEKGDFAETLIE
+686 AVKKGDFAETLIE

-712 SWCTFKNQRVVMKNC
+712 SWCIFKNQRVVMKNC

-756 ILRIYNWKQDID
+756 ILRIYNWKQDVE
-768 LDLVGRITSNEA
+768 LDLVGGITNNDA
-780 IDNLLKEVIQK
+780 IDKILKDVIQK
-791 GLSGKR
+791 GLQGKR

-809 YMHCGMLFSGLN
+809 YMHCGMLFSGLT

-836 FDHEEIQISE
+836 FDHAEIKLEE
-846 LVEEVNKVLAS
+846 LVESAAFLA
-857 TLKGKLNPVT
+857 GYLNPVT

-882 SNLVHSQGLYKL
+882 SNLVHSQELYKL
-894 LRGE
+894 LRGA

>member
-106 VTINWTGTFDVVAK
+106 VTINWTGTFDIVAK

-143 IVYKDAKQLDGM
+143 IVYKDVKLGEM

-253 DSVSLSSIGAEGSTL
+253 DSISLSSIGAEGSTL

-276 ESGTIVFSGKTGY
+276 ESGAIVFSGKTGY

-294 GGKTMTLR
+294 GGKTMMLR
-302 KVESETSIVFENAD
+302 KVESENSIVFENAD
-316 VIENNTVIVGKV
+316 VIENSTVIVGKV

-346 RYYSSNP
+346 RYDSKNP

-371 EVTFAAE
+371 EVTFTAE
-378 FGGERISIDLHVRKP
+378 CGGESISIDLHVRKP

-412 YGSMYFEY
+412 YGNMYFKY
-420 SGEEMTGR
+420 SGEKIDGLTNT
-428 LVPFRQIKV
+428 RQLKV
-437 VAPEDLTGSENLNR
+437 VAPEDLTGSEKLSR
-451 FKWSVVSDGDI
+451 FKWKVVSDDNI
-462 ATIDENGVI
+462 ATIDENGMI

-480 RKNVKVI
+480 RKNVKVV

-494 YAGDSIRREY
+494 YAGDSIKREY
-504 NFTVMYGVNVKT
+504 NFTVMYGVNVET
-516 ADELTKAVNEEID
+516 ADELTKAVNEKID
-529 GKDGKKYK
+529 GNK
-537 YEVFMR
+537 YEVFLR

-548 RSIRYTEQD
+548 RSIRYTEVD
-557 TSKLNVSS
+557 TSRFSGE
-565 SDKGDETRTWFNAP
+565 KGEETRTWSDAP
-579 LTLTT
+579 LRLTT
-584 SLYGNGY
+584 SLYGNGH
-591 TIDWKHKDFD
+591 TIDWKHRDYDDPTEKP
-601 KATDK
+601 
-606 ANIMGSNIFML
+606 NIMGSNILMMD
-617 KGQEDKNEPRV
+617 GPQEKDAPRV
-628 LLRNVKVKSS
+628 LLRNVKIKSS
-638 ELPKEN
+638 ELPKSN
-644 SFASNDFVGIGV
+644 TFASKDFVGIGIL
-656 QTMGNVHVQYCVIEN
+656 TKGNVHVQYCIIEN
-671 AMYCMRIGGYDNQEK
+671 AMYCMYVRGYDNEEE
-686 AVEKGDFAETLIE
+686 AVKKGDFDETLIE

-712 SWCTFKNQRVVMKNC
+712 SWCTYKNQRVVMKNC

-756 ILRIYNWKQDID
+756 ILRIYNWKQDVD
-768 LDLVGRITSNEA
+768 LDLVGGITNDDT

-791 GLSGKR
+791 GLRGKR
-797 YEHLFVKDSGVR
+797 YEHLFVKDAGIP
-809 YMHCGMLFSGLN
+809 YMHCGMMFSGLYYK
-821 HENRVTVTGALEENG
+821 NRITVTGALEENG

-846 LVEEVNKVLAS
+846 LVEETNKVLAGL
-857 TLKGKLNPVT
+857 LKGQLNPVT

-882 SNLVHSQGLYKL
+882 SNLVHSQELYKL

>member
-96 DIATVDDNGN
+96 DIATVDDNSN

-143 IVYKDAKQLDGM
+143 IVYKDVKLGET

-185 SSDKNVLSVDANGVV
+185 SNDKNVLSVDANGVV

-276 ESGTIVFSGKTGY
+276 ESDAIVFSGKTGY

-302 KVESETSIVFENAD
+302 KVESENSIVFENAD
-316 VIENNTVIVGKV
+316 VIENSTVIVGKV

-346 RYYSSNP
+346 RYYSSNT

-371 EVTFAAE
+371 EVTFTAE
-378 FGGERISIDLHVRKP
+378 FGEERISIDLRVRKP

-412 YGSMYFEY
+412 YGNMYFEY

-437 VAPEDLTGSENLNR
+437 VAPEDLTGSENRSR
-451 FKWSVVSDGDI
+451 FKWSVESDGGI

-471 TFSEFEKGV
+471 TITFSESEKGV
-480 RKNVKVI
+480 RKNVKVV

-494 YAGDSIRREY
+494 YAGDSIKREY
-504 NFTVMYGVNVKT
+504 NFTVMYGVNVET
-516 ADELTKAVNEEID
+516 ADELTKAVNEKI
-529 GKDGKKYK
+529 DGKKY
-537 YEVFMR
+537 EVFLR

-548 RSIRYTEQD
+548 RSIRYTEAD
-557 TSKLNVSS
+557 TRNISGE
-565 SDKGDETRTWFNAP
+565 KGEEIRTWCNAP
-579 LTLTT
+579 LKLTT
-584 SLYGNGY
+584 SLYGNGH
-591 TIDWKHKDFD
+591 TIDWKHRDYYDDPTAKP
-601 KATDK
+601 
-606 ANIMGSNIFML
+606 NIMGSNILVMDGPEG
-617 KGQEDKNEPRV
+617 KDKPRV
-628 LLRNVKVKSS
+628 LLRNVKIKSS
-638 ELPKEN
+638 ELPKSN
-644 SFASNDFVGIGV
+644 TFANKDFVGIGV
-656 QTMGNVHVQYCVIEN
+656 ETKGNVHVQYCVIEN
-671 AMYCMRIGGYDNQEK
+671 AMYCMRVGGYDNEEE
-686 AVEKGDFAETLIE
+686 AVKKGDFAETLIE

-741 GDDNEEHTCNLDIQG
+741 GDNNKEHTCNLDIQG
-756 ILRIYNWKQDID
+756 ILRIYNWKQDVD
-768 LDLVGRITSNEA
+768 LDLVGGITNNEA

-809 YMHCGMLFSGLN
+809 YMHCGMMFSGLYYK
-821 HENRVTVTGALEENG
+821 NRITVTGALEENG

-846 LVEEVNKVLAS
+846 LVEETNKVLAS

-882 SNLVHSQGLYKL
+882 SNLVHSQELYKL

>member
-106 VTINWTGTFDVVAK
+106 VTINWTGTFDIVAK

-143 IVYKDAKQLDGM
+143 IVYKDVKLGET

-242 VFPTALKYVHT
+242 VFPTSLKYVHT
-253 DSVSLSSIGAEGSTL
+253 DSISLSSIGAEGSTL

-276 ESGTIVFSGKTGY
+276 ESDAIVFSGKTGY

-316 VIENNTVIVGKV
+316 VIENSTVIVGKV

-346 RYYSSNP
+346 RYYSSNT

-371 EVTFAAE
+371 EVTFTAE
-378 FGGERISIDLHVRKP
+378 FGEESISIDLRVRKP

-403 PQGIADECV
+403 PQGIADECI
-412 YGSMYFEY
+412 YGNMYF
-420 SGEEMTGR
+420 EEMTGR

-451 FKWSVVSDGDI
+451 FKWSVVSDGGI
-462 ATIDENGVI
+462 ATIDENGMI

-480 RKNVKVI
+480 RKNVKVT

-494 YAGDSIRREY
+494 YAGDSIKREY
-504 NFTVMYGVNVKT
+504 NFTVMYGVNVET

-529 GKDGKKYK
+529 GKK
-537 YEVFMR
+537 YEVFLR

-548 RSIRYTEQD
+548 RSIRYTEAD
-557 TSKLNVSS
+557 TSGISGE
-565 SDKGDETRTWFNAP
+565 KGEETRTWCNAP
-579 LTLTT
+579 LRLST
-584 SLYGNGY
+584 SLYGNGH
-591 TIDWKHKDFD
+591 TIDWKHRDYDDPTAKP
-601 KATDK
+601 
-606 ANIMGSNIFML
+606 NIMGSNILVMDGPQG
-617 KGQEDKNEPRV
+617 KDAPRV
-628 LLRNVKVKSS
+628 LLRNVKIKSS
-638 ELPKEN
+638 ELPKSN
-644 SFASNDFVGIGV
+644 TFASKDFVGIGV
-656 QTMGNVHVQYCVIEN
+656 ETKGNVHVQYCVIEN
-671 AMYCMRIGGYDNQEK
+671 AMYCMRVGSYDNEEE
-686 AVEKGDFAETLIE
+686 AINKGDFAETLIE

-712 SWCTFKNQRVVMKNC
+712 SWCTYKNQRVVMKNC

-756 ILRIYNWKQDID
+756 ILRIYNWKQDVD
-768 LDLVGRITSNEA
+768 LDLVGGITNNDA
-780 IDNLLKEVIQK
+780 IDNILKDVIQK

-809 YMHCGMLFSGLN
+809 YMHCGMLFSGLSQ
-821 HENRVTVTGALEENG
+821 ENRVTVTGALEENG
-836 FDHEEIQISE
+836 FDHVEIKLNE
-846 LVEEVNKVLAS
+846 LVAEISPGAAIIVGN
-857 TLKGKLNPVT
+857 LKPVT

-882 SNLVHSQGLYKL
+882 SNLVHSQELYKL

>member
-32 DITVASV
+32 DITVASI

-50 DNVSLYFDRPGMQY
+50 DSVSLYFDRPGMQY

-155 PGIDITTDEI
+155 PGIEITTDEI

-235 QITVRGG
+235 QITVRAG

-253 DSVSLSSIGAEGSTL
+253 DRVLLSSIGAVGSTL

-276 ESGTIVFSGKTGY
+276 ESGAIVFSGKTGY

-316 VIENNTVIVGKV
+316 VIENSTVIVGKV

-371 EVTFAAE
+371 EVTFTAE
-378 FGGERISIDLHVRKP
+378 FGEERISIDLHVRKP

-437 VAPEDLTGSENLNR
+437 VAPEDLTDSENLSR

-487 AEAKDSP
+487 AEAMDSP

-504 NFTVMYGVNVKT
+504 NFTVMYGVNVET

-529 GKDGKKYK
+529 GKK
-537 YEVFMR
+537 YEVFLR

-565 SDKGDETRTWFNAP
+565 SDKGEETRTWFNAP

-617 KGQEDKNEPRV
+617 KGQEDKNAPRV

-809 YMHCGMLFSGLN
+809 YMHCGMLFSGLTY
-821 HENRVTVTGALEENG
+821 ENRVTVTGALEENG

>member
-50 DNVSLYFDRPGMQY
+50 DNISLYFDRPGMQY

-106 VTINWTGTFDVVAK
+106 VTINWTGTFDIVAK

-143 IVYKDAKQLDGM
+143 IVYKDVKLGET

-253 DSVSLSSIGAEGSTL
+253 DSISLSSIGAEGSTL

-276 ESGTIVFSGKTGY
+276 ESGAIVFSGKTGY
-289 AVLEK
+289 AVIEK

-302 KVESETSIVFENAD
+302 KVESENSIVFENAD
-316 VIENNTVIVGKV
+316 VIENSTVIVGKV

-346 RYYSSNP
+346 RYCSLNP

-371 EVTFAAE
+371 EVTFTAK
-378 FGGERISIDLHVRKP
+378 FGEETEETISIDLHVRKP

-412 YGSMYFEY
+412 YGNMYFEY

-437 VAPEDLTGSENLNR
+437 VAPEDLTGSENLSR

-462 ATIDENGVI
+462 ATIDENGMI

-480 RKNVKVI
+480 RKNVKVT

-494 YAGDSIRREY
+494 YAGDSIKREY

-516 ADELTKAVNEEID
+516 ADELTKAVNEKI
-529 GKDGKKYK
+529 DGKKY
-537 YEVFMR
+537 EVFLR

-548 RSIRYTEQD
+548 RSIRYTEAD
-557 TSKLNVSS
+557 TSRFSGE
-565 SDKGDETRTWFNAP
+565 KGEETRTWSDAP
-579 LTLTT
+579 LRLTT
-584 SLYGNGY
+584 SLYGNGH
-591 TIDWKHKDFD
+591 TIDWKHRDYDDPTAKP
-601 KATDK
+601 
-606 ANIMGSNIFML
+606 NIMGSNILMMD
-617 KGQEDKNEPRV
+617 GPQEKDAPRV
-628 LLRNVKVKSS
+628 LLRNVKIKSS
-638 ELPKEN
+638 ELPKSN
-644 SFASNDFVGIGV
+644 TFASKDFVGIGIL
-656 QTMGNVHVQYCVIEN
+656 TKGNVHVQYCIIEN
-671 AMYCMRIGGYDNQEK
+671 AMYCMYVRGYDNEEE
-686 AVEKGDFAETLIE
+686 AVKKGDFDETLIE

-712 SWCTFKNQRVVMKNC
+712 SWCTYKNQRVVMKNC

-756 ILRIYNWKQDID
+756 ILRIYNWKQDVD
-768 LDLVGRITSNEA
+768 LDLVGGITNNDA
-780 IDNLLKEVIQK
+780 IDNILKEVIQK
-791 GLSGKR
+791 GLQGKR

-836 FDHEEIQISE
+836 FDHVEIKLNE
-846 LVEEVNKVLAS
+846 LVAEISPGAAIIVGN
-857 TLKGKLNPVT
+857 LKPVT

-882 SNLVHSQGLYKL
+882 SNLVHSQELYKL

>member
-32 DITVASV
+32 DITVASI

-143 IVYKDAKQLDGM
+143 IVYKDVKLGET
-155 PGIDITTDEI
+155 PNIEITTDEI

-185 SSDKNVLSVDANGVV
+185 SNDKNVLSVDANGVV

-253 DSVSLSSIGAEGSTL
+253 GRVSLSSIGAEGSTL

-276 ESGTIVFSGKTGY
+276 ESDVIVFSGKTGY

-316 VIENNTVIVGKV
+316 VIENSTVIVGKV

-346 RYYSSNP
+346 RYYSSNT

-371 EVTFAAE
+371 EVTFTAE
-378 FGGERISIDLHVRKP
+378 FGEERISIDLRVRKP

-437 VAPEDLTGSENLNR
+437 VAPEDLTGSENLSR
-451 FKWSVVSDGDI
+451 FKWSVVSDDNI
-462 ATIDENGVI
+462 ATKIDENGVI

-487 AEAKDSP
+487 AEAMDSP

-516 ADELTKAVNEEID
+516 ADDLMKAVNEKID
-529 GKDGKKYK
+529 GQK

-548 RSIRYTEQD
+548 RSIRYTESD
-557 TSKLNVSS
+557 TKNISG
-565 SDKGDETRTWFNAP
+565 DKGEEIRTWCNAP
-579 LTLTT
+579 LRLTT

-591 TIDWKHKDFD
+591 TIDWKHRDYDDPTAKP
-601 KATDK
+601 
-606 ANIMGSNIFML
+606 NIMGSNILVMD
-617 KGQEDKNEPRV
+617 GPQEKDAPRV
-628 LLRNVKVKSS
+628 LLRNVKIKSS
-638 ELPKEN
+638 ELPKN
-644 SFASNDFVGIGV
+644 NTFANKDFVGIGV
-656 QTMGNVHVQYCVIEN
+656 ETKGNVHVQYCVIEN
-671 AMYCMRIGGYDNQEK
+671 AMYCMRVGGYDNEEEAIK
-686 AVEKGDFAETLIE
+686 KGDFAETLIE

-712 SWCTFKNQRVVMKNC
+712 SWCTYKNQRVVMKNC

-741 GDDNEEHTCNLDIQG
+741 GDNNEEHTCNLDIQG
-756 ILRIYNWKQDID
+756 ILRIYNWKQDVD
-768 LDLVGRITSNEA
+768 LDLVGGITNNEA

-809 YMHCGMLFSGLN
+809 YMHCGMMFSGLYYK
-821 HENRVTVTGALEENG
+821 NRITVTGAIEENG

-846 LVEEVNKVLAS
+846 LVEETNKVLAS

-882 SNLVHSQGLYKL
+882 SNLVHSQELYKL

>member
-106 VTINWTGTFDVVAK
+106 VTINWTGTFDIVAK
-120 TDDGGKTDRCRF
+120 TDDGGKIDRCRF

-143 IVYKDAKQLDGM
+143 IVYKDVKLGET

-253 DSVSLSSIGAEGSTL
+253 DVSLSSIGAEGSTL

-276 ESGTIVFSGKTGY
+276 ESGAIVFSGKTGY

-302 KVESETSIVFENAD
+302 KVESENSIVFENAD
-316 VIENNTVIVGKV
+316 VIENSTVIVGKV

-346 RYYSSNP
+346 RYYSSNT

-371 EVTFAAE
+371 EVTFTAE
-378 FGGERISIDLHVRKP
+378 FGEERISIDLRLRKP

-403 PQGIADECV
+403 PQGIADECI
-412 YGSMYFEY
+412 YGNMYFEY

-428 LVPFRQIKV
+428 LVPLRQIKV
-437 VAPEDLTGSENLNR
+437 VAPEDLTGSENLSR

-462 ATIDENGVI
+462 ATIDENGMI

-480 RKNVKVI
+480 RKNVKVT

-494 YAGDSIRREY
+494 YAGDSIKREY
-504 NFTVMYGVNVKT
+504 NFTVMYGVNVET

-529 GKDGKKYK
+529 GKK
-537 YEVFMR
+537 YEVFLR

-548 RSIRYTEQD
+548 RSIRYTEAD
-557 TSKLNVSS
+557 TSGISGE
-565 SDKGDETRTWFNAP
+565 KGEETRTWCNAP
-579 LTLTT
+579 LRLST
-584 SLYGNGY
+584 SLYGNGH
-591 TIDWKHKDFD
+591 TIDWKHRDYDDPTAKP
-601 KATDK
+601 
-606 ANIMGSNIFML
+606 NIMGSNILVMDGPQG
-617 KGQEDKNEPRV
+617 KDAPRV
-628 LLRNVKVKSS
+628 LLRNVKIKSS
-638 ELPKEN
+638 ELPKSN
-644 SFASNDFVGIGV
+644 TFASKDFVGIGV
-656 QTMGNVHVQYCVIEN
+656 ETKGNVHVQYCVIEN
-671 AMYCMRIGGYDNQEK
+671 AMYCMRVGSYDNEEEAIK
-686 AVEKGDFAETLIE
+686 KGDFAETLIE

-712 SWCTFKNQRVVMKNC
+712 SWCTYKNQRVVMKNC

-756 ILRIYNWKQDID
+756 ILRIYNWKQDVD
-768 LDLVGRITSNEA
+768 LDLVGGITNNDA
-780 IDNLLKEVIQK
+780 IDKILKDVIQK

-809 YMHCGMLFSGLN
+809 YMHCGMLFSGLA

-836 FDHEEIQISE
+836 FDHVEIKLNE
-846 LVEEVNKVLAS
+846 LVAEISPGAAIIVGN
-857 TLKGKLNPVT
+857 LKPVT

-882 SNLVHSQGLYKL
+882 SNLVHSQELYKL

>member
-32 DITVASV
+32 DITVASI

-50 DNVSLYFDRPGMQY
+50 DSVSLYFDRPGMQY

-137 VARSAY
+137 VAKSAY
-143 IVYKDAKQLDGM
+143 IVYKDVKLGET

-242 VFPTALKYVHT
+242 VFPTALKYVYT
-253 DSVSLSSIGAEGSTL
+253 DSVSLSSIDAVGSTL

-276 ESGTIVFSGKTGY
+276 ESGAIVFSGKTGY

-316 VIENNTVIVGKV
+316 VIENSTVIVGKV

-346 RYYSSNP
+346 RYYSSNT

-371 EVTFAAE
+371 EVTFTAE
-378 FGGERISIDLHVRKP
+378 FGEERISIDLHVRKP

-412 YGSMYFEY
+412 YGNMYFEY

-494 YAGDSIRREY
+494 YAGDSIKREY
-504 NFTVMYGVNVKT
+504 NFTVMYGVNVET
-516 ADELTKAVNEEID
+516 ADELTKAVNEGIH
-529 GKDGKKYK
+529 
-537 YEVFMR
+537 EVFLR

-548 RSIRYTEQD
+548 RSIRYTEAD
-557 TSKLNVSS
+557 TSRFSGE
-565 SDKGDETRTWFNAP
+565 KGEETRTWDDAP
-579 LTLTT
+579 LRLTT
-584 SLYGNGY
+584 SLYGNGH
-591 TIDWKHKDFD
+591 TIDWKHRDYDDPTAKP
-601 KATDK
+601 
-606 ANIMGSNIFML
+606 NIMGSNILMMDGPEG
-617 KGQEDKNEPRV
+617 KDAPRV
-628 LLRNVKVKSS
+628 LLRNVKIKSS
-638 ELPKEN
+638 ELPKSN
-644 SFASNDFVGIGV
+644 TFASKDFVGTGV
-656 QTMGNVHVQYCVIEN
+656 LTKGNVHVQYCVIEN
-671 AMYCMRIGGYDNQEK
+671 AMYCMRVGSYDNEEE
-686 AVEKGDFAETLIE
+686 AVKKGDFAETLIE

-712 SWCTFKNQRVVMKNC
+712 SWCIFKNQRVVMKNC

-756 ILRIYNWKQDID
+756 MLRIYNWKQDVD
-768 LDLVGRITSNEA
+768 LDLVGGITNNDA
-780 IDNLLKEVIQK
+780 IDKILKDVIQK
-791 GLSGKR
+791 GLQGKR

-809 YMHCGMLFSGLN
+809 YMHSGMLFSGLT

-836 FDHEEIQISE
+836 FDHAEIKLEE
-846 LVEEVNKVLAS
+846 LVESVSFLA
-857 TLKGKLNPVT
+857 GYLNPVT

-882 SNLVHSQGLYKL
+882 SNLVHSQELYKL

>member
-137 VARSAY
+137 VAKSAY
-143 IVYKDAKQLDGM
+143 IVYKDVKLGET

-185 SSDKNVLSVDANGVV
+185 SNDKHVLSVDANGVV

-253 DSVSLSSIGAEGSTL
+253 DNSVSLSSIGAEGSTL

-276 ESGTIVFSGKTGY
+276 ESDAIVFSGKTGY

-316 VIENNTVIVGKV
+316 VIENSTVIVGKV

-346 RYYSSNP
+346 RYYSSNT

-371 EVTFAAE
+371 EVTFTAE
-378 FGGERISIDLHVRKP
+378 FGEERISIDLRVRKP

-403 PQGIADECV
+403 PQGIADECI
-412 YGSMYFEY
+412 YGNMYFEY
-420 SGEEMTGR
+420 LGEEMTGR

-437 VAPEDLTGSENLNR
+437 VAPEDLTGNENRSR
-451 FKWSVVSDGDI
+451 FKWSVVSDDNI
-462 ATIDENGVI
+462 ATKIDENGVI

-480 RKNVKVI
+480 RKNVKVT

-494 YAGDSIRREY
+494 YAGDSIKREY
-504 NFTVMYGVNVKT
+504 NFTVMYGVNVET

-529 GKDGKKYK
+529 GKK
-537 YEVFMR
+537 YEVFLR

-548 RSIRYTEQD
+548 RSIRYTEAD
-557 TSKLNVSS
+557 TRNISGE
-565 SDKGDETRTWFNAP
+565 KGEEIRTWCNAP
-579 LTLTT
+579 LKLTT
-584 SLYGNGY
+584 SLYGNGH
-591 TIDWKHKDFD
+591 TIDWKHRDYDYPTAKP
-601 KATDK
+601 
-606 ANIMGSNIFML
+606 NIMGSNILVMD
-617 KGQEDKNEPRV
+617 GPQDKDAPRV
-628 LLRNVKVKSS
+628 LLRNVKIKSS
-638 ELPKEN
+638 ELPKN
-644 SFASNDFVGIGV
+644 NTFANKDFVGIGV
-656 QTMGNVHVQYCVIEN
+656 ETKGNVHVQYCVIEN
-671 AMYCMRIGGYDNQEK
+671 AMYCMRVGGYDNEEDAIK
-686 AVEKGDFAETLIE
+686 KGDFTETLIE

-741 GDDNEEHTCNLDIQG
+741 GDNNEEHTCNLDIQG
-756 ILRIYNWKQDID
+756 ILRIYNWKQDVD
-768 LDLVGRITSNEA
+768 LDLVGGITNNEA

-809 YMHCGMLFSGLN
+809 YMHCGMMFSGLYYK
-821 HENRVTVTGALEENG
+821 NRITVTGEIEENG

-846 LVEEVNKVLAS
+846 LVEETNKVLAS

-882 SNLVHSQGLYKL
+882 SNLVHSQELYKL

>member
-32 DITVASV
+32 DITVASI

-106 VTINWTGTFDVVAK
+106 VTINWTGTFDIVAK

-143 IVYKDAKQLDGM
+143 IVYKDVKLGET

-253 DSVSLSSIGAEGSTL
+253 DRVSLSSIDAVGSTL

-276 ESGTIVFSGKTGY
+276 ESDVIVFSGKTGY

-316 VIENNTVIVGKV
+316 VIENSTVIVGKV

-346 RYYSSNP
+346 RYCSLNP

-371 EVTFAAE
+371 EVTFTAE
-378 FGGERISIDLHVRKP
+378 FGEESISIDLHVRKP

-412 YGSMYFEY
+412 YGNMYFEY

-437 VAPEDLTGSENLNR
+437 VAPEDLTGSENLSR
-451 FKWSVVSDGDI
+451 FKWSVVSDDNI
-462 ATIDENGVI
+462 ATKIDENGVI

-480 RKNVKVI
+480 RKNVKVT

-494 YAGDSIRREY
+494 YAGDSIKREY
-504 NFTVMYGVNVKT
+504 NFTVMYGVNVET

-529 GKDGKKYK
+529 GKK
-537 YEVFMR
+537 YEVFLR

-548 RSIRYTEQD
+548 RSIRYTEAD
-557 TSKLNVSS
+557 TSGISGE
-565 SDKGDETRTWFNAP
+565 KGEETRTWCNAP
-579 LTLTT
+579 LRLST
-584 SLYGNGY
+584 SLYGNGH
-591 TIDWKHKDFD
+591 TIDWKHRDYDDPTAKP
-601 KATDK
+601 
-606 ANIMGSNIFML
+606 NIMGSNILVMDGPQG
-617 KGQEDKNEPRV
+617 KDAPRV
-628 LLRNVKVKSS
+628 LLRNVKIKSS
-638 ELPKEN
+638 ELPKSN
-644 SFASNDFVGIGV
+644 TFASKDFVGIGV
-656 QTMGNVHVQYCVIEN
+656 ETKGNVHVQYCVIEN
-671 AMYCMRIGGYDNQEK
+671 AMYCMRVGSYDNEEE
-686 AVEKGDFAETLIE
+686 AINKGDFAETLIE

-712 SWCTFKNQRVVMKNC
+712 SWCTYKNQRVVMKNC

-756 ILRIYNWKQDID
+756 ILRIYNWKQDVD
-768 LDLVGRITSNEA
+768 LDLVGGITNNDA
-780 IDNLLKEVIQK
+780 IDNILKEVIQK
-791 GLSGKR
+791 GLQGKR

-809 YMHCGMLFSGLN
+809 YMHCGMLFSGLSQ
-821 HENRVTVTGALEENG
+821 ENRVTVTGALEENG
-836 FDHEEIQISE
+836 FDHEEIKLNE
-846 LVEEVNKVLAS
+846 LVAEISPGAAIIVGN
-857 TLKGKLNPVT
+857 LKPVT

-882 SNLVHSQGLYKL
+882 SNLVHSQELYKL

>member
-32 DITVASV
+32 DITVASI

-137 VARSAY
+137 VAKSAY
-143 IVYKDAKQLDGM
+143 IVYKDVKLGET
-155 PGIDITTDEI
+155 PNIEITTDEI

-173 PIDVDLE
+173 PIDVNLE

-185 SSDKNVLSVDANGVV
+185 SNDKHVLSVDANGVV

-235 QITVRGG
+235 QITVRDG

-253 DSVSLSSIGAEGSTL
+253 DVSLSEIGAEGSTL
-268 VKSQNATL
+268 VKSQNAAL
-276 ESGTIVFSGKTGY
+276 ESGAIVFSGKTGY

-316 VIENNTVIVGKV
+316 VIENSTVIVGKV

-346 RYYSSNP
+346 RYYSSNT

-371 EVTFAAE
+371 EVTFTAE
-378 FGGERISIDLHVRKP
+378 FGEERISIDLRVRKP

-403 PQGIADECV
+403 PQGIADECI
-412 YGSMYFEY
+412 YGNMYFEY

-428 LVPFRQIKV
+428 LVPVRQIKV
-437 VAPEDLTGSENLNR
+437 VAPEDLTGSENLSR

-462 ATIDENGVI
+462 ATIDENGMI

-480 RKNVKVI
+480 RKNVKVT

-494 YAGDSIRREY
+494 YAGDSIKREY
-504 NFTVMYGVNVKT
+504 NFTVMYGVNVET

-529 GKDGKKYK
+529 GKK
-537 YEVFMR
+537 YEVFLR

-548 RSIRYTEQD
+548 RSIRYTEAD
-557 TSKLNVSS
+557 TSGISGE
-565 SDKGDETRTWFNAP
+565 KGEETRTWCNAP
-579 LTLTT
+579 LRLST
-584 SLYGNGY
+584 SLYGNGH
-591 TIDWKHKDFD
+591 TIDWKHRDYDDPTAKP
-601 KATDK
+601 
-606 ANIMGSNIFML
+606 NIMGSNILVMDGPQG
-617 KGQEDKNEPRV
+617 KDAPRV
-628 LLRNVKVKSS
+628 LLRNVKIKSS
-638 ELPKEN
+638 ELPKSN
-644 SFASNDFVGIGV
+644 TFASKDFVGIGV
-656 QTMGNVHVQYCVIEN
+656 ETKGNVHVQYCVIEN
-671 AMYCMRIGGYDNQEK
+671 AMYCMRVGSYDNEEEAIK
-686 AVEKGDFAETLIE
+686 KGDFAETLIE

-712 SWCTFKNQRVVMKNC
+712 SWCTYKNQRVVMKNC

-756 ILRIYNWKQDID
+756 ILRIYNWKQDVD
-768 LDLVGRITSNEA
+768 LDLVGRITNNDA
-780 IDNLLKEVIQK
+780 IDKILKDVIQK

-836 FDHEEIQISE
+836 FDHVEIKLNE
-846 LVEEVNKVLAS
+846 LVAEISPGAAIIVGN
-857 TLKGKLNPVT
+857 LKPVT

-882 SNLVHSQGLYKL
+882 SNLVHSQELYKL

>member
-106 VTINWTGTFDVVAK
+106 VTINWTGTFDIVAK

-143 IVYKDAKQLDGM
+143 IVYKDVKLGEM

-253 DSVSLSSIGAEGSTL
+253 DSISLSSIGAEGSTL

-276 ESGTIVFSGKTGY
+276 ESGAIVFSGKTGY

-294 GGKTMTLR
+294 GGKTMMLR
-302 KVESETSIVFENAD
+302 KVESENSIVFENAD
-316 VIENNTVIVGKV
+316 VIENSTVIVGKV

-346 RYYSSNP
+346 RYDSKNP

-371 EVTFAAE
+371 EVTFTAE
-378 FGGERISIDLHVRKP
+378 CGGESISIDLHVRKP
-393 VIYFMLEKDA
+393 VIYFMLGKDA

-412 YGSMYFEY
+412 YGNMYFKY
-420 SGEEMTGR
+420 SGEKIDGLTNT
-428 LVPFRQIKV
+428 RQLKV
-437 VAPEDLTGSENLNR
+437 VAPEDLTGSEKLSR
-451 FKWSVVSDGDI
+451 FKWKVVSDDNI
-462 ATIDENGVI
+462 ATIDENGMI

-480 RKNVKVI
+480 RKNVKVV

-494 YAGDSIRREY
+494 YAGDSIKREY

-516 ADELTKAVNEEID
+516 ADELTKAVNEKID
-529 GKDGKKYK
+529 GNK
-537 YEVFMR
+537 YEVFLR

-548 RSIRYTEQD
+548 RSIRYTEVD
-557 TSKLNVSS
+557 TSRFSGE
-565 SDKGDETRTWFNAP
+565 KGEETRTWSDAP
-579 LTLTT
+579 LRLTT
-584 SLYGNGY
+584 SLYGNGH
-591 TIDWKHKDFD
+591 TIDWKHRDYDDPTEKP
-601 KATDK
+601 
-606 ANIMGSNIFML
+606 NIMGSNILMMD
-617 KGQEDKNEPRV
+617 GPQEKDAPRV
-628 LLRNVKVKSS
+628 LLRNVKIKSS
-638 ELPKEN
+638 ELPKSN
-644 SFASNDFVGIGV
+644 TFASKDFVGIGIL
-656 QTMGNVHVQYCVIEN
+656 TKGNVHVQYCIIEN
-671 AMYCMRIGGYDNQEK
+671 AMYCMYVRGYDNEEE
-686 AVEKGDFAETLIE
+686 AVKKGDFAETLIE

-712 SWCTFKNQRVVMKNC
+712 SWCTYKNQRVVMKNC
-727 VYGQAASPSVGFSS
+727 VFGQAASPTVGFSS

-756 ILRIYNWKQDID
+756 ILRIYNWKLDVD
-768 LDLVGRITSNEA
+768 LDLVGGITNDDT
-780 IDNLLKEVIQK
+780 IDDLLKKVIK
-791 GLSGKR
+791 TGLDGKR
-797 YEHLFVKDSGVR
+797 FEHLFVKDSGAR
-809 YMHCGMLFSGLN
+809 YMHCGMLFSGLA

-846 LVEEVNKVLAS
+846 LVEETNKFLAS
-857 TLKGKLNPVT
+857 LLKGQLNPVT

-882 SNLVHSQGLYKL
+882 SNLVHSQELYKL

>member
-106 VTINWTGTFDVVAK
+106 VTINWTGTFDIVAK

-143 IVYKDAKQLDGM
+143 IVYKDVKLGET

-276 ESGTIVFSGKTGY
+276 ESDAIVFSGTGY

-302 KVESETSIVFENAD
+302 KVESENSIVFENAD
-316 VIENNTVIVGKV
+316 VIENSTVIVGKV

-346 RYYSSNP
+346 RYYSLNP

-371 EVTFAAE
+371 EVTFTAE
-378 FGGERISIDLHVRKP
+378 FGEEIISIDLRVRKP

-403 PQGIADECV
+403 PQGIADECI
-412 YGSMYFEY
+412 YGNMYFEY

-428 LVPFRQIKV
+428 LVPVRQIKV
-437 VAPEDLTGSENLNR
+437 VAPEDLTGSENLSR

-480 RKNVKVI
+480 RKNVKVT

-494 YAGDSIRREY
+494 YAGDSIKREY
-504 NFTVMYGVNVKT
+504 NFTVMYGVNVET

-529 GKDGKKYK
+529 GKK
-537 YEVFMR
+537 YEVFLR

-548 RSIRYTEQD
+548 RSIRYTEAD
-557 TSKLNVSS
+557 TSGISGE
-565 SDKGDETRTWFNAP
+565 KGEETRTWCNAP
-579 LTLTT
+579 LRLST
-584 SLYGNGY
+584 SLYGNGH
-591 TIDWKHKDFD
+591 TIDWKHRDYDDPTAKP
-601 KATDK
+601 
-606 ANIMGSNIFML
+606 NIMGSNILVMDGPQG
-617 KGQEDKNEPRV
+617 KDAPRV
-628 LLRNVKVKSS
+628 LLRNVKIKSS
-638 ELPKEN
+638 ELPKSN
-644 SFASNDFVGIGV
+644 TFASKDFVGIGV
-656 QTMGNVHVQYCVIEN
+656 ETKGNVHVQYCVIEN
-671 AMYCMRIGGYDNQEK
+671 AMYCMRVGSYDNEEEAIK
-686 AVEKGDFAETLIE
+686 KGDFAETLIE

-712 SWCTFKNQRVVMKNC
+712 SWCTYKNQRVVMKNC

-756 ILRIYNWKQDID
+756 ILRIYNWKQDVD
-768 LDLVGRITSNEA
+768 LDLVGGITNNDA
-780 IDNLLKEVIQK
+780 IDNILKDVIQK

-836 FDHEEIQISE
+836 FDHVEIKLNE
-846 LVEEVNKVLAS
+846 LVAEISPGAAIIVGN
-857 TLKGKLNPVT
+857 LKPVT

-882 SNLVHSQGLYKL
+882 SNLVHSQELYKL

>member
-137 VARSAY
+137 VAKSAY
-143 IVYKDAKQLDGM
+143 IVYKDVKLGET
-155 PGIDITTDEI
+155 PNIDITTDEI

-185 SSDKNVLSVDANGVV
+185 SNDKHVLSVDANGVV
-200 VPQGAGTAT
+200 VPQDAGTAT

-253 DSVSLSSIGAEGSTL
+253 DNSVSLSSIGAEGSTL

-276 ESGTIVFSGKTGY
+276 ESDAIVFSGKTGY

-316 VIENNTVIVGKV
+316 VIENSTVIVGKV

-346 RYYSSNP
+346 RYYSSNT

-371 EVTFAAE
+371 EVTFTAE
-378 FGGERISIDLHVRKP
+378 FGEERISIDLRVRKP

-412 YGSMYFEY
+412 YGNMYFEY

-437 VAPEDLTGSENLNR
+437 VAPEDLTGNENLSR
-451 FKWSVVSDGDI
+451 FKWSVVSDDNI
-462 ATIDENGVI
+462 ATKIDENGVI

-480 RKNVKVI
+480 RKNVKVT

-494 YAGDSIRREY
+494 YAGDSIKREY
-504 NFTVMYGVNVKT
+504 NFTVMYGVNVET

-529 GKDGKKYK
+529 GKK
-537 YEVFMR
+537 YEVFLR

-548 RSIRYTEQD
+548 RSIRYTEAD
-557 TSKLNVSS
+557 TRNISGE
-565 SDKGDETRTWFNAP
+565 KGEEIRTWCNAP
-579 LTLTT
+579 LKLTT
-584 SLYGNGY
+584 SLYGNGH
-591 TIDWKHKDFD
+591 TIDWKHRDYDYPTAKP
-601 KATDK
+601 
-606 ANIMGSNIFML
+606 NIMGSNILVMD
-617 KGQEDKNEPRV
+617 GPQDKDAPRV
-628 LLRNVKVKSS
+628 LLRNVKIKSS
-638 ELPKEN
+638 ELPKN
-644 SFASNDFVGIGV
+644 NTFANKDFVGIGV
-656 QTMGNVHVQYCVIEN
+656 ETKGNVHVQYCVIEN
-671 AMYCMRIGGYDNQEK
+671 AMYCMRVGGYDNEEDAIK
-686 AVEKGDFAETLIE
+686 KGDFTETLIE

-741 GDDNEEHTCNLDIQG
+741 GDNNEEHTCNLDIQG
-756 ILRIYNWKQDID
+756 ILRIYNWKQDVD
-768 LDLVGRITSNEA
+768 LDLVGGITNNEA

-809 YMHCGMLFSGLN
+809 YMHCGMMFSGLYYK
-821 HENRVTVTGALEENG
+821 NRITVTGAIEENG

-846 LVEEVNKVLAS
+846 LVEETNKVLAS

-882 SNLVHSQGLYKL
+882 SNLVHSQELYKL

>member
-32 DITVASV
+32 DITVASI

-143 IVYKDAKQLDGM
+143 IVYKDVKLGET

-185 SSDKNVLSVDANGVV
+185 SSDKHVLSVDANGVV

-235 QITVRGG
+235 KITVRGG

-253 DSVSLSSIGAEGSTL
+253 DRVSLSSIGAEGSTL

-276 ESGTIVFSGKTGY
+276 ESDVIEFGGKTGY

-316 VIENNTVIVGKV
+316 VIENSTVIVGKV

-346 RYYSSNP
+346 RYYSSNT

-371 EVTFAAE
+371 EVTFTAE
-378 FGGERISIDLHVRKP
+378 FGEERISIDLRVRKP

-412 YGSMYFEY
+412 YGNMYFEY
-420 SGEEMTGR
+420 LDEEMTGR
-428 LVPFRQIKV
+428 LVPLRQIKV
-437 VAPEDLTGSENLNR
+437 VAPEDLTGSENRSR

-462 ATIDENGVI
+462 ATKIDENGVI

-480 RKNVKVI
+480 RKNVKVT

-494 YAGDSIRREY
+494 YAGDSIKREY
-504 NFTVMYGVNVKT
+504 NFTVMYGINVET

-529 GKDGKKYK
+529 GKK
-537 YEVFMR
+537 YEVFLR

-548 RSIRYTEQD
+548 RSIRYTEAD
-557 TSKLNVSS
+557 TSGISGE
-565 SDKGDETRTWFNAP
+565 KGEETRTWCNAP
-579 LTLTT
+579 LRLST
-584 SLYGNGY
+584 SLYGNGH
-591 TIDWKHKDFD
+591 TIDWKHRDYD
-601 KATDK
+601 DPTDK
-606 ANIMGSNIFML
+606 PNIMGSNILVMDGPQG
-617 KGQEDKNEPRV
+617 KDAPRV
-628 LLRNVKVKSS
+628 LLRNVKIKSS
-638 ELPKEN
+638 ELPKSN
-644 SFASNDFVGIGV
+644 TFASKDFVGIGV
-656 QTMGNVHVQYCVIEN
+656 ETKGNVHVQYCVIEN
-671 AMYCMRIGGYDNQEK
+671 AMYCMRVGSYDNEEE
-686 AVEKGDFAETLIE
+686 AINKGDFAETLIE

-712 SWCTFKNQRVVMKNC
+712 SWCTYKNQRVVMKNC

-741 GDDNEEHTCNLDIQG
+741 GDDNEDHTCNLDIQG

-780 IDNLLKEVIQK
+780 IDNILKEVIQK
-791 GLSGKR
+791 GLQGKR

-836 FDHEEIQISE
+836 FDHAEIKLNE
-846 LVEEVNKVLAS
+846 LVAEISPGAAIIVGN
-857 TLKGKLNPVT
+857 LKPVT

-882 SNLVHSQGLYKL
+882 SNLVHSQELYKL

>member
-106 VTINWTGTFDVVAK
+106 VTINWTGTFDIVAK

-143 IVYKDAKQLDGM
+143 IVYKDVKLGET

-253 DSVSLSSIGAEGSTL
+253 DVSLSSIGAEGSTL

-276 ESGTIVFSGKTGY
+276 ESGAIVFSGKTGY

-302 KVESETSIVFENAD
+302 KVESENSIVFENAD
-316 VIENNTVIVGKV
+316 VIENSTVIVGKV

-346 RYYSSNP
+346 RYYSSNT

-371 EVTFAAE
+371 EVTFTAE
-378 FGGERISIDLHVRKP
+378 FGEERISIDLRVRKP

-403 PQGIADECV
+403 PQGIADECI
-412 YGSMYFEY
+412 YGNMYFEY

-428 LVPFRQIKV
+428 LVPVRQIKV
-437 VAPEDLTGSENLNR
+437 VAPEDLTGSENLSR

-480 RKNVKVI
+480 RKNVKVT

-494 YAGDSIRREY
+494 YAGDSIKREY
-504 NFTVMYGVNVKT
+504 NFIVMYGVNVET

-529 GKDGKKYK
+529 GKK
-537 YEVFMR
+537 YEVFLR

-548 RSIRYTEQD
+548 RSIRYTEAD
-557 TSKLNVSS
+557 TSGISGE
-565 SDKGDETRTWFNAP
+565 KGEETRTWCNAP
-579 LTLTT
+579 LRLST
-584 SLYGNGY
+584 SLYGNGH
-591 TIDWKHKDFD
+591 TIDWKHRDYDDPTAKP
-601 KATDK
+601 
-606 ANIMGSNIFML
+606 NIMGSNILVMDGPQG
-617 KGQEDKNEPRV
+617 KDAPRV
-628 LLRNVKVKSS
+628 LLRNVKIKSS
-638 ELPKEN
+638 ELPKSN
-644 SFASNDFVGIGV
+644 TFASKDFVGIGV
-656 QTMGNVHVQYCVIEN
+656 ETKGNVHVQYCVIEN
-671 AMYCMRIGGYDNQEK
+671 AMYCMRVGSYDNEEE
-686 AVEKGDFAETLIE
+686 AINKGDFAETLIE

-712 SWCTFKNQRVVMKNC
+712 SWCTYKNQRVVMKNC

-756 ILRIYNWKQDID
+756 ILRIYNWKQDVD
-768 LDLVGRITSNEA
+768 LDLVGGITNNDA
-780 IDNLLKEVIQK
+780 IDNILKEVIQK
-791 GLSGKR
+791 GLQGKR

-836 FDHEEIQISE
+836 FDHAEIKLNE
-846 LVEEVNKVLAS
+846 LVAEISPGAAIIVGN
-857 TLKGKLNPVT
+857 LKPVT

-882 SNLVHSQGLYKL
+882 SNLVHSQELYKL

>member
-32 DITVASV
+32 DITVASI

-50 DNVSLYFDRPGMQY
+50 DSVSLYFDRPGMQY

-137 VARSAY
+137 VAKSAY
-143 IVYKDAKQLDGM
+143 IVYKDVKLGKT
-155 PGIDITTDEI
+155 PNIDITTDEI

-185 SSDKNVLSVDANGVV
+185 SNDKHVLSVDANGVV

-242 VFPTALKYVHT
+242 VFPMALKYVHT
-253 DSVSLSSIGAEGSTL
+253 DRVSLSSIDAVGSTL

-276 ESGTIVFSGKTGY
+276 ESDTIVFSGKTGY

-302 KVESETSIVFENAD
+302 KVESENSIVFENAD
-316 VIENNTVIVGKV
+316 VIENSTVIVGKV

-346 RYYSSNP
+346 RYYSSNT

-371 EVTFAAE
+371 EVTFTAE
-378 FGGERISIDLHVRKP
+378 FGEEKISIDLHVRKP

-412 YGSMYFEY
+412 YGNMYFEY
-420 SGEEMTGR
+420 SGKEMTGR

-437 VAPEDLTGSENLNR
+437 VAPEDLKGSENRSR
-451 FKWSVVSDGDI
+451 FKWSVVSDDNI
-462 ATIDENGVI
+462 VTKIDENGVI

-480 RKNVKVI
+480 RKNVKVV

-494 YAGDSIRREY
+494 YAGDSIKREY
-504 NFTVMYGVNVKT
+504 NFTVMYGVNVET
-516 ADELTKAVNEEID
+516 ADELTKAVNEGIH
-529 GKDGKKYK
+529 
-537 YEVFMR
+537 EVFLR

-548 RSIRYTEQD
+548 RSIRYTEAD
-557 TSKLNVSS
+557 TKGISG
-565 SDKGDETRTWFNAP
+565 DKGEETRTWCNAP
-579 LTLTT
+579 LRLKT
-584 SLYGNGY
+584 SLYGNGH
-591 TIDWKHKDFD
+591 TIDWKHRDYDDPTAKP
-601 KATDK
+601 
-606 ANIMGSNIFML
+606 NIMGSNILVMDGPEG
-617 KGQEDKNEPRV
+617 KDKPRV
-628 LLRNVKVKSS
+628 LLRNVKIKSS
-638 ELPKEN
+638 ELPKN
-644 SFASNDFVGIGV
+644 NTFASKDFVGIGV
-656 QTMGNVHVQYCVIEN
+656 ETKGNVHVQYCVIEN
-671 AMYCMRIGGYDNQEK
+671 AMYCMRVGGYDNEEE
-686 AVEKGDFAETLIE
+686 AVKKGDFAETLIE

-712 SWCTFKNQRVVMKNC
+712 SWCVYKNQRVVMKNC

-741 GDDNEEHTCNLDIQG
+741 GDNNKEHTCNLDIQG
-756 ILRIYNWKQDID
+756 ILRIYNWKQDVD
-768 LDLVGRITSNEA
+768 LDLVGGITNNDTF
-780 IDNLLKEVIQK
+780 DNVLKEIIQK
-791 GLSGKR
+791 GLQGKR

-809 YMHCGMLFSGLN
+809 YMHCGMLFSGLA

-836 FDHEEIQISE
+836 FDHAEIKLNE
-846 LVEEVNKVLAS
+846 LVAEISPGAAIIVGNM
-857 TLKGKLNPVT
+857 NPVT

-882 SNLVHSQGLYKL
+882 SNLVHSQELYKL

>member
-106 VTINWTGTFDVVAK
+106 VTINWTGTFDIVAK

-143 IVYKDAKQLDGM
+143 IVYKDVKLGET

-276 ESGTIVFSGKTGY
+276 ESGAIVFSGKTGY

-294 GGKTMTLR
+294 GGKTMMLR

-316 VIENNTVIVGKV
+316 VIENSTVIVGKV

-346 RYYSSNP
+346 RYYSSNT

-371 EVTFAAE
+371 EVTFTAE
-378 FGGERISIDLHVRKP
+378 FGEESISIDLRVRKP

-403 PQGIADECV
+403 PQGIADECI
-412 YGSMYFEY
+412 YGNMYF
-420 SGEEMTGR
+420 EEMTGR

-451 FKWSVVSDGDI
+451 FKWSVVSDGGI
-462 ATIDENGVI
+462 ATIDENGMI

-480 RKNVKVI
+480 RKNVKVT

-494 YAGDSIRREY
+494 YAGDSIKREY
-504 NFTVMYGVNVKT
+504 NFTVMYGVNVET

-529 GKDGKKYK
+529 GKK
-537 YEVFMR
+537 YEVFLR

-548 RSIRYTEQD
+548 RSIRYTEAD
-557 TSKLNVSS
+557 TSGISGE
-565 SDKGDETRTWFNAP
+565 KGEETRTWCNAP
-579 LTLTT
+579 LRLST
-584 SLYGNGY
+584 SLYGNGH
-591 TIDWKHKDFD
+591 TIDWKHRDYDDPTAKP
-601 KATDK
+601 
-606 ANIMGSNIFML
+606 NIMGSNILVMDGPQG
-617 KGQEDKNEPRV
+617 KDAPRV
-628 LLRNVKVKSS
+628 LLRNVKIKSS
-638 ELPKEN
+638 ELPKSN
-644 SFASNDFVGIGV
+644 TFASKDFVGIGV
-656 QTMGNVHVQYCVIEN
+656 ETKGNVHVQYCVIEN
-671 AMYCMRIGGYDNQEK
+671 AMYCMRVGSYDNEEE
-686 AVEKGDFAETLIE
+686 AINKGDFAETLIE

-712 SWCTFKNQRVVMKNC
+712 SWCTYKNQRVVMKNC

-756 ILRIYNWKQDID
+756 ILRIYNWKQDVD
-768 LDLVGRITSNEA
+768 LDLVGGITNNDA
-780 IDNLLKEVIQK
+780 IDNILKDVIQK

-809 YMHCGMLFSGLN
+809 YMHCGMLFSGLSQ
-821 HENRVTVTGALEENG
+821 ENRVTVTGALEENG
-836 FDHEEIQISE
+836 FDHVEIKLNE
-846 LVEEVNKVLAS
+846 LVAEISPGAAIIVGN
-857 TLKGKLNPVT
+857 LKPVT

-882 SNLVHSQGLYKL
+882 SNLVHSQELYKL

>member
-32 DITVASV
+32 DITVARV

-106 VTINWTGTFDVVAK
+106 VTINWTGTFDIVAK

-143 IVYKDAKQLDGM
+143 IVYKDVKLGET
-155 PGIDITTDEI
+155 PSIDITTDEI

-242 VFPTALKYVHT
+242 VFPTALKYVYT

-276 ESGTIVFSGKTGY
+276 ESDAIVFSGTGY

-302 KVESETSIVFENAD
+302 KVESENSIVFENAD
-316 VIENNTVIVGKV
+316 VIENSTVIVGKV

-346 RYYSSNP
+346 RYKSLNT

-371 EVTFAAE
+371 GVTFTAE
-378 FGGERISIDLHVRKP
+378 FGEERISIDLRVRKP

-412 YGSMYFEY
+412 YGNMYFEY

-428 LVPFRQIKV
+428 LVPFRQIQV
-437 VAPEDLTGSENLNR
+437 VAPEDLTGSENLSR

-480 RKNVKVI
+480 RKNVKVT

-494 YAGDSIRREY
+494 YAGDSIKREY
-504 NFTVMYGVNVKT
+504 NFTVMNGVNVKT
-516 ADELTKAVNEEID
+516 ADELTKAVNEKID
-529 GKDGKKYK
+529 GNK
-537 YEVFMR
+537 YEVFLR

-548 RSIRYTEQD
+548 RSIRYTEAD
-557 TSKLNVSS
+557 TSRFSGE
-565 SDKGDETRTWFNAP
+565 KGEETRTWSDAP
-579 LTLTT
+579 LRLTT
-584 SLYGNGY
+584 SLYGNGH
-591 TIDWKHKDFD
+591 TIDWKHRDYDDPTAKP
-601 KATDK
+601 
-606 ANIMGSNIFML
+606 NIMGSNILMMD
-617 KGQEDKNEPRV
+617 GPQEKDAPRV
-628 LLRNVKVKSS
+628 LLRNVKIKSS
-638 ELPKEN
+638 ELPKSN
-644 SFASNDFVGIGV
+644 TFASKDFVGIGIL
-656 QTMGNVHVQYCVIEN
+656 TKGNVHVQYCIIEN
-671 AMYCMRIGGYDNQEK
+671 AMYCMYVRGYDNEEE
-686 AVEKGDFAETLIE
+686 AVKKGDFDETLIE

-712 SWCTFKNQRVVMKNC
+712 SWCTYKNQRVVMKNC

-741 GDDNEEHTCNLDIQG
+741 GDDNEDHTCNLDIQG
-756 ILRIYNWKQDID
+756 ILRIYNWKQDVD
-768 LDLVGRITSNEA
+768 LDLVGGITNNDA
-780 IDNLLKEVIQK
+780 IDNILKDVIQK

-809 YMHCGMLFSGLN
+809 YMHCGMLFSGLSQ
-821 HENRVTVTGALEENG
+821 ENRVTVTGALEENG
-836 FDHEEIQISE
+836 FDHVEIKLNE
-846 LVEEVNKVLAS
+846 LVAEISPGAAIIVGN
-857 TLKGKLNPVT
+857 LKPVT

-882 SNLVHSQGLYKL
+882 SNLVHSQELYKL

>member
-32 DITVASV
+32 DITVASI

-50 DNVSLYFDRPGMQY
+50 DSVSLYFDRPGMQY

-137 VARSAY
+137 VAKSAY
-143 IVYKDAKQLDGM
+143 IVYKDVKLGET

-185 SSDKNVLSVDANGVV
+185 SSHKNVLSVDANGVV

-235 QITVRGG
+235 KITVRGG

-253 DSVSLSSIGAEGSTL
+253 DSVSLSSIDAVGSTL

-276 ESGTIVFSGKTGY
+276 ESDAIVFSGKTGY

-302 KVESETSIVFENAD
+302 KVESENSIVFENAD
-316 VIENNTVIVGKV
+316 VIENSTVIVGKV

-346 RYYSSNP
+346 RYNSLNP

-371 EVTFAAE
+371 EVTFTAE
-378 FGGERISIDLHVRKP
+378 FGEESISIDLHVRKP

-420 SGEEMTGR
+420 SGEKMTGL

-471 TFSEFEKGV
+471 TFSNFEKGV
-480 RKNVKVI
+480 RKNVKVV

-494 YAGDSIRREY
+494 YAGDSIKREY
-504 NFTVMYGVNVKT
+504 NFTVMYGVNVET

-529 GKDGKKYK
+529 GKK
-537 YEVFMR
+537 YEVFLR

-565 SDKGDETRTWFNAP
+565 SEKGDETRTWFNAP
-579 LTLTT
+579 LMLTT

-617 KGQEDKNEPRV
+617 KGQEDKNAPRV

-671 AMYCMRIGGYDNQEK
+671 AMYCMRVGGYDNQEK

-809 YMHCGMLFSGLN
+809 YMHCGMLFSGLT

-846 LVEEVNKVLAS
+846 LVEEINKVLAS

-882 SNLVHSQGLYKL
+882 SNLVHSQELYKL

>member
-32 DITVASV
+32 DITVASI

-106 VTINWTGTFDVVAK
+106 VTINWTGTFDIVAK

-143 IVYKDAKQLDGM
+143 IVYKDVKLGET

-253 DSVSLSSIGAEGSTL
+253 DSISLSSIGAEGSTL

-276 ESGTIVFSGKTGY
+276 ESGAIVFSGETGY

-302 KVESETSIVFENAD
+302 KVESENSIVFENAD
-316 VIENNTVIVGKV
+316 VIENSTVIVGKV

-346 RYYSSNP
+346 RYCSLNP

-371 EVTFAAE
+371 EVTFTAE
-378 FGGERISIDLHVRKP
+378 FGEESISIDLHVRKP

-412 YGSMYFEY
+412 YGNMYFEY

-437 VAPEDLTGSENLNR
+437 VAPEDLTGSENLSR
-451 FKWSVVSDGDI
+451 FKWSVVSDDNI
-462 ATIDENGVI
+462 ATKIDENGVI

-480 RKNVKVI
+480 RKNVKVT

-494 YAGDSIRREY
+494 YAGDSIKREY
-504 NFTVMYGVNVKT
+504 NFTVMYGVNVET
-516 ADELTKAVNEEID
+516 ADELTKVVNEGI
-529 GKDGKKYK
+529 DGKKY
-537 YEVFMR
+537 EVFLR

-548 RSIRYTEQD
+548 RSIRYTEAD
-557 TSKLNVSS
+557 TSGISGE
-565 SDKGDETRTWFNAP
+565 KGEETRTWDDAP
-579 LTLTT
+579 LRLTT
-584 SLYGNGY
+584 SLYGNGH
-591 TIDWKHKDFD
+591 TIDWKHRDYDDPTAKP
-601 KATDK
+601 
-606 ANIMGSNIFML
+606 NIMGSNILVMDGPQG
-617 KGQEDKNEPRV
+617 KDAPRV
-628 LLRNVKVKSS
+628 LLRNVKIKSS
-638 ELPKEN
+638 ELPKSN
-644 SFASNDFVGIGV
+644 TFASKDFVGTGV
-656 QTMGNVHVQYCVIEN
+656 LTKGNVHVQYCVIEN
-671 AMYCMRIGGYDNQEK
+671 AMFCMKVGSYNNEEEAIK
-686 AVEKGDFAETLIE
+686 KGDFAETLIE

-712 SWCTFKNQRVVMKNC
+712 SWCAYKNQRVVMKNC

-756 ILRIYNWKQDID
+756 ILRIYNWKQDVD
-768 LDLVGRITSNEA
+768 LDLVGGITNNDA
-780 IDNLLKEVIQK
+780 IDNILKEVIQK
-791 GLSGKR
+791 GLQGKR

-809 YMHCGMLFSGLN
+809 YMHCGMLFSGLA

-836 FDHEEIQISE
+836 FDHVEIKLNE
-846 LVEEVNKVLAS
+846 LVAEISPGAAIIVGN
-857 TLKGKLNPVT
+857 LKPVT

-882 SNLVHSQGLYKL
+882 SNLVHSQELYKL

>member
-106 VTINWTGTFDVVAK
+106 VTINWTGTFDIVAK

-143 IVYKDAKQLDGM
+143 IVYKDVKLGET

-180 YVTWE
+180 YITWE

-235 QITVRGG
+235 KITVSGG
-242 VFPTALKYVHT
+242 VFPTSLKYVHT

-302 KVESETSIVFENAD
+302 KVESENSIVFENAD
-316 VIENNTVIVGKV
+316 VIENSTVIVGKV

-346 RYYSSNP
+346 RYNSSNT

-371 EVTFAAE
+371 EVTFTAE
-378 FGGERISIDLHVRKP
+378 FGEERISIDLHVRNP

-420 SGEEMTGR
+420 SGSGEEMTGR
-428 LVPFRQIKV
+428 LVPLRQIKV
-437 VAPEDLTGSENLNR
+437 VAPEDLTGRENLSR
-451 FKWSVVSDGDI
+451 FKWSVVSDGDV

-471 TFSEFEKGV
+471 SFSNFDTGV
-480 RKNVKVI
+480 RKNVKVT

-494 YAGDSIRREY
+494 YAGDSIKREY
-504 NFTVMYGVNVKT
+504 NFTVMYGVNVET

-529 GKDGKKYK
+529 GKK
-537 YEVFMR
+537 YEVFLR

-548 RSIRYTEQD
+548 RSIRYTEAD
-557 TSKLNVSS
+557 TSGISGE
-565 SDKGDETRTWFNAP
+565 KGEETRTWCNAP
-579 LTLTT
+579 LRLST
-584 SLYGNGY
+584 SLYGNGH
-591 TIDWKHKDFD
+591 TIDWKHRDYDDPTAKP
-601 KATDK
+601 
-606 ANIMGSNIFML
+606 NIMGSNILVMDGPQG
-617 KGQEDKNEPRV
+617 KDAPRV
-628 LLRNVKVKSS
+628 LLRNVKIKSS
-638 ELPKEN
+638 ELPKSN
-644 SFASNDFVGIGV
+644 TFASKDFVGIGV
-656 QTMGNVHVQYCVIEN
+656 ETKGNVHVQYCVIEN
-671 AMYCMRIGGYDNQEK
+671 AMYCMRVGSYDNEEE
-686 AVEKGDFAETLIE
+686 AINKGDFAETLIE

-712 SWCTFKNQRVVMKNC
+712 SWCTYKNQRVVMKNC

-741 GDDNEEHTCNLDIQG
+741 GDDNEDHTCNLDIQG
-756 ILRIYNWKQDID
+756 ILRIYNWKQDVD
-768 LDLVGRITSNEA
+768 LDLVGGITNNDA
-780 IDNLLKEVIQK
+780 IDNILKEVIQK
-791 GLSGKR
+791 GLQGKR

-836 FDHEEIQISE
+836 FDHAEIKLNE
-846 LVEEVNKVLAS
+846 LVAEISPGAAIIVGN
-857 TLKGKLNPVT
+857 LKPVT

-882 SNLVHSQGLYKL
+882 SNLVHSQELYKL

>member
-106 VTINWTGTFDVVAK
+106 VTINWTGTFDIVAK

-143 IVYKDAKQLDGM
+143 IVYKDVKLGET

-253 DSVSLSSIGAEGSTL
+253 DSISLSSIGAEGSTL

-276 ESGTIVFSGKTGY
+276 ESGAIVFSGKTGY

-294 GGKTMTLR
+294 GGKTMMLR
-302 KVESETSIVFENAD
+302 KVESENSIVFENAD
-316 VIENNTVIVGKV
+316 VIENSTVIVGKV

-346 RYYSSNP
+346 RYDSKNP

-371 EVTFAAE
+371 EVTFTAE
-378 FGGERISIDLHVRKP
+378 CGGESISIDLHVRKP

-412 YGSMYFEY
+412 YGNMYFKY
-420 SGEEMTGR
+420 SGEKIDGLTNT
-428 LVPFRQIKV
+428 RQLKV
-437 VAPEDLTGSENLNR
+437 VAPEDLTGSEKLSR
-451 FKWSVVSDGDI
+451 FKWKVVSDDNI
-462 ATIDENGVI
+462 ATIDENGMI

-480 RKNVKVI
+480 RKNVKVV

-494 YAGDSIRREY
+494 YAGDSIKREY

-516 ADELTKAVNEEID
+516 ADELTKAVNEKI
-529 GKDGKKYK
+529 DGKKY
-537 YEVFMR
+537 EVFLR

-548 RSIRYTEQD
+548 RSIRYTEVD
-557 TSKLNVSS
+557 TSRFSGE
-565 SDKGDETRTWFNAP
+565 KGEETRTWSDAP
-579 LTLTT
+579 LRLTT
-584 SLYGNGY
+584 SLYGNGH
-591 TIDWKHKDFD
+591 TIDWKHRDYDDPTEKP
-601 KATDK
+601 
-606 ANIMGSNIFML
+606 NIMGSNILMMD
-617 KGQEDKNEPRV
+617 GPQEKDAPRV
-628 LLRNVKVKSS
+628 LLRNVKIKSS
-638 ELPKEN
+638 ELPKSN
-644 SFASNDFVGIGV
+644 TFASKDFVGIGIL
-656 QTMGNVHVQYCVIEN
+656 TKGNVHVQYCIIEN
-671 AMYCMRIGGYDNQEK
+671 AMYCMYVRGYDNEEE
-686 AVEKGDFAETLIE
+686 AVKKGDFDETLIE

-712 SWCTFKNQRVVMKNC
+712 SWCTYKNQRVVMKNC

-756 ILRIYNWKQDID
+756 ILRIYNWKQDVD
-768 LDLVGRITSNEA
+768 LDLVGGITNNDA
-780 IDNLLKEVIQK
+780 IDNILKDVIQK

-809 YMHCGMLFSGLN
+809 YMHCGMLFSGLSQ
-821 HENRVTVTGALEENG
+821 ENRVTVTGALEENG
-836 FDHEEIQISE
+836 FDHAEIKLNE
-846 LVEEVNKVLAS
+846 LVAEISPGAAIIVGN
-857 TLKGKLNPVT
+857 LKPVT

-882 SNLVHSQGLYKL
+882 SNLVHSQELYKL